1 LFQSIIKND
10 FQMKGIFK
18 TMMTA
23 LLIIQATCVLN
34 AQDSRNFWREVSSI
48 PVSGERLTVP
58 SSYRALNLDLNL
70 LQQYLNTAKPEPSQ
84 TSNLTNGLMLE
95 VPMPD
100 GSFERFSIF
109 QYNIMHPDLA
119 AKFPQIKTY
128 TGKGINDVTS
138 TIKLDVTQFGFHAMI
153 RSSKGDVYIDPYN
166 QKTVNYY
173 MSYERK
179 NLIRQNS
186 FECSLADETA
196 MEIQNTVSNTVQRTN
211 GTQLR
216 TYRLALACTGE
227 YAAFYGG
234 TVSGAMAGM
243 ATTMNRVNGVYESEL
258 SIRMVMVAN
267 NNLIVYTNSSTD
279 PFTNNNGSTLLSQ
292 NQTTCDNIIGSSNY
306 DIGHVFST
314 GGGGVAYL
322 GCVCSSSNKAKGV
335 TGNSAPSGD
344 GFDIDYVAHEMGHQF
359 GGDHTFNSTT
369 GSCNGN
375 RSSTAAYEPGSGI
388 TIQAYAGI
396 CGSDNLAPHSIA
408 YFHGYS
414 LDQMI
419 TFSNTGGG
427 NSCPVTTSTGNTAP
441 VVTNMGNN
449 CSIPISTPFVLT
461 GAATDANGDALTY
474 SWEER
479 DLGSAGAWN
488 VQSTTAPMFRPF
500 PPTTSP
506 SRTFPQMSDVV
517 NNTTT
522 VGELL
527 PNQARTLKFRLTA
540 RDSRTGGGGIMHPDT
555 NLIVTVVNAGGAFAV
570 TAPNTAVTWAG
581 NSTQTVTW
589 NVSGTT
595 GSGINTANV
604 KISLSTDGG
613 YTYPTVLLAT
623 TPNDGSQTITVPN
636 ISTTTARVKVEAV
649 GNIFFDISNTNFT
662 ITTSTGLTT
671 ITTSPV
677 SPLSFCKGTLLNVSY
692 TVDAAANAGNIF
704 TAQLSNSSGS
714 FASPVNIGTLTS
726 TTAGTINCQIPVGT
740 ATGTGYRI
748 RVISSNP
755 SVIGSIN
762 NSNLTVSSDPTPTIS
777 GATTFCSGSS
787 TTLSAGAGYSAY
799 LWSTGATTQG
809 INVNTT
815 GTFTVTVTNS
825 SGCTGS
831 ATAATTANANPT
843 PSISGNTTFCQGS
856 STTLSAGS
864 GYSAYLWSNGATTSS
879 INVSTA
885 GTFTVTVTN
894 ASGCTGSTSATTTVN
909 SNPTPSISGATSFC
923 LGSSTTLSAGVGFS
937 AYLWSN
943 GATTSSINVS
953 TAGIF
958 TVTVTNA
965 SGCTGSTS
973 ATTTVNPLPVA
984 TITPSGNIS
993 TCNSSQLL
1001 NAGTGIGFNFQWR
1014 LNSNNILG
1022 ATADNYTATV
1032 SGNYDVVVTLAGCS
1046 ATSSQSIL
1054 TLGTGSPQ
1062 ITANGSTNI
1071 CAGSN
1076 VQLSAPA
1083 GASSYQWYRNNVALG
1098 TSVNQN
1104 YYASSAGQYYCKVT
1118 GTCSGNSNVI
1128 VVSVINNPTPTIS
1141 SSTSLSFC
1149 VPGYV
1154 TLTANTF
1161 AGVNYQWQFNSVDIP
1176 GATSQIYNA
1185 TQAGGYRV
1193 IETANGCVKSKS
1205 ISVQKATSVTAQI
1218 NTNDQT
1224 TLCSPTGTVNMALV
1238 NPIPGYS
1245 YQWQKN
1251 GVDISN
1257 ATGTTYAATS
1267 SGSYSCKV
1275 SASCGTTISNAI
1287 PVSIGSFSA
1296 SVLPAGTVTICTG
1309 ASVVLSASTG
1319 TGFTYQWKNNGVDIN
1334 GATSPTLTVNTAGSY
1349 SVYMTSPCGNA
1360 TSNVVTVN
1368 SATVSAVISP
1378 SGTATICAGQ
1388 VFHLSV
1394 TSNPIYTY
1402 QWYRNNVAIN
1412 GAVNPS
1418 CNVTSAGTYYA
1429 IASLNGI
1436 CPVTTANLVLTVIN
1450 NPTPTITASGPTTI
1464 CNGQNVVLSTNS
1476 WPGVVYQW
1484 TKNSVDITG
1493 ETGASY
1499 TANTAGGYRVRQT
1512 GNGCSKL
1519 SPLVQ
1524 VKVNPCRTAGES
1536 NVFETESTLSVFP
1549 NPVFQE
1555 ATIIISSDLTV
1566 DNGSI
1571 LIYDVLGN
1579 CVLKEEHL
1587 QSNALDF
1594 RNENLK
1600 PGIYFVYFTNG
1611 DGYKMTSKFIVQ

>member
-1 LFQSIIKND
+1 
-10 FQMKGIFK
+10 MKGIFK

-23 LLIIQATCVLN
+23 LFIIQATYFLN
-34 AQDSRNFWREVSSI
+34 AQDSKIFWREVSTI

-70 LQQYLNTAKPEPSQ
+70 LQQYLNTAKAEPSQ
-84 TSNLTNGLMLE
+84 TANLKNGLMLE
-95 VPMPD
+95 LPMPD

-109 QYNIMHPDLA
+109 QYNVMHPDLA

-128 TGKGINDVTS
+128 TGQGIDDVTA

-166 QKTVNYY
+166 QNTVNYY

-186 FECSLADETA
+186 FECLLADETA
-196 MEIQNTVSNTVQRTN
+196 MEIQNANGNTVQRTN

-243 ATTMNRVNGVYESEL
+243 VTTMNRVNGVYESEL

-267 NNLIVYTNSSTD
+267 NNLIVYTNSSSD
-279 PFTNNNGSTLLSQ
+279 PYTNNNGSTMLSQ

-335 TGNSAPSGD
+335 TGNGAPSGD

-359 GGDHTFNSTT
+359 GGDHTFNSST
-369 GSCNGN
+369 GSCSGN

-396 CGSDNLAPHSIA
+396 CGSDDLAPHSIA

-441 VVTNMGNN
+441 VVTNMGYN

-479 DLGSAGAWN
+479 DLGPAGAWN

-540 RDSRTGGGGIMHPDT
+540 RDSRTGGGGIMHPDS

-613 YTYPTVLLAT
+613 YTYPTVLLSS

-636 ISTTTARVKVEAV
+636 ISTTTARIKVEAV

-677 SPLSFCKGTLLNVSY
+677 SPLSFCKGASLNVSY
-692 TVDAAANAGNIF
+692 TVDAAANAGNVF

-714 FASPVNIGTLTS
+714 FASPVNIGTLTA
-726 TTAGTINCQIPVGT
+726 TTAGTITCQIPLGT
-740 ATGTGYRI
+740 ATGAGYRV

-755 SVIGSIN
+755 SVIGSNN
-762 NSNLTVSSDPTPTIS
+762 NSNITVNSNPTPSIS

-787 TTLSAGAGYSAY
+787 TTL
-799 LWSTGATTQG
+799 
-809 INVNTT
+809 N
-815 GTFTVTVTNS
+815 
-825 SGCTGS
+825 
-831 ATAATTANANPT
+831 
-843 PSISGNTTFCQGS
+843 
-856 STTLSAGS
+856 AGS
-864 GYSAYLWSNGATTSS
+864 GYSTYLWSTGATTSS

-885 GTFTVTVTN
+885 GAFTVTVTN
-894 ASGCTGSTSATTTVN
+894 ANGCTGSTSATTTVN
-909 SNPTPSISGATSFC
+909 S
-923 LGSSTTLSAGVGFS
+923 
-937 AYLWSN
+937 
-943 GATTSSINVS
+943 
-953 TAGIF
+953 
-958 TVTVTNA
+958 
-965 SGCTGSTS
+965 
-973 ATTTVNPLPVA
+973 LPVA
-984 TITPSGNIS
+984 AITPSGNVT

-1001 NAGTGIGFNFQWR
+1001 NAATGVGFSYQWR
-1014 LNSNNILG
+1014 LNSNNISG
-1022 ATADNYTATV
+1022 ATADNYTASI
-1032 SGNYDVVVTLAGCS
+1032 SGNYDVVVTLSGCS
-1046 ATSSQSIL
+1046 ATSSPTVL

-1071 CAGSN
+1071 CAGAN
-1076 VQLSAPA
+1076 VALSAPV

-1098 TSVNQN
+1098 TAVNQN

-1118 GTCSGNSNVI
+1118 GACSGNSNVI
-1128 VVSVINNPTPTIS
+1128 VISVNNNPAPTIS
-1141 SSTSLSFC
+1141 SSTALSFC
-1149 VPGYV
+1149 APGYV

-1161 AGVNYQWQFNSVDIP
+1161 TGVNYQWQFNSVDIP
-1176 GATSQIYNA
+1176 GATSQSYNA

-1193 IETANGCVKSKS
+1193 IQTANGCSKSKTV
-1205 ISVQKATSVTAQI
+1205 SVKNATSVTAQI
-1218 NTNDQT
+1218 HTNDQT
-1224 TLCSPTGTVNMALV
+1224 TLCSPTGTVNMELV

-1251 GVDISN
+1251 GTDIINETSS
-1257 ATGTTYAATS
+1257 TYAATS
-1267 SGSYSCKV
+1267 SGSYTCKV

-1319 TGFTYQWKNNGVDIN
+1319 TGFTYQWKNNGVNIN
-1334 GATSPTLTVNTAGSY
+1334 GETSPTLTVNTAGSY

-1394 TSNPIYTY
+1394 TSNPVYTY
-1402 QWYRNNVAIN
+1402 QWYRNNVALN
-1412 GAVNPS
+1412 GAVNSS

-1429 IASLNGI
+1429 IVSLNGI
-1436 CPVTTANLVLTVIN
+1436 CPVTTSNLVLTVIN

-1464 CNGQNVVLSTNS
+1464 CTGQDVVLSTNS

-1484 TKNSVDITG
+1484 TKNSIDIVG
-1493 ETGASY
+1493 ETGTSY
-1499 TANTAGGYRVRQT
+1499 SANTTGGYRVRQT

-1524 VKVNPCRTAGES
+1524 VKVNPCRIAGEPD
-1536 NVFETESTLSVFP
+1536 VFETEYALTVFP
-1549 NPVFQE
+1549 NPVLQD
-1555 ATIIISSDLTV
+1555 ATITISSDLTV
-1566 DNGSI
+1566 DNGNL

-1579 CVLKEEHL
+1579 CVQRIEHL
-1587 QSNALDF
+1587 QSNSLDF
-1594 RNENLK
+1594 NKENLK

-1611 DGYKMTSKFIVQ
+1611 DGFKLTSKFIIQ

>member
-1 LFQSIIKND
+1 
-10 FQMKGIFK
+10 MKGIFK

-23 LLIIQATCVLN
+23 LFIIQATYFLN
-34 AQDSRNFWREVSSI
+34 AQDSKIFWREVSTI

-70 LQQYLNTAKPEPSQ
+70 LQQYLNTAKAEPSQ
-84 TSNLTNGLMLE
+84 TANLKNGLMLE
-95 VPMPD
+95 LPMPD

-109 QYNIMHPDLA
+109 QYNVMHPDLA

-128 TGKGINDVTS
+128 TGQGIDDVTA

-166 QKTVNYY
+166 QNTVNYY

-186 FECSLADETA
+186 FECLLADETA
-196 MEIQNTVSNTVQRTN
+196 MEIQNANGNTVQRTN

-243 ATTMNRVNGVYESEL
+243 VTTMNRVNGVYESEL

-267 NNLIVYTNSSTD
+267 NNLIVYTNSSSD
-279 PFTNNNGSTLLSQ
+279 PYTNNNGSTMLSQ

-335 TGNSAPSGD
+335 TGNGAPSGD

-359 GGDHTFNSTT
+359 GGDHTFNSST
-369 GSCNGN
+369 GSCSGN

-396 CGSDNLAPHSIA
+396 CGSDDLAPHSIA

-441 VVTNMGNN
+441 VVTNMGYN

-479 DLGSAGAWN
+479 DLGPAGAWN

-540 RDSRTGGGGIMHPDT
+540 RDSRTGGGGIMHPDS

-613 YTYPTVLLAT
+613 YTYPTVLLSS

-636 ISTTTARVKVEAV
+636 ISTTTARIKVEAV

-677 SPLSFCKGTLLNVSY
+677 SPLSFCKGASLNVSY
-692 TVDAAANAGNIF
+692 TVDAAANAGNVF

-714 FASPVNIGTLTS
+714 FASPVNIGTLTA
-726 TTAGTINCQIPVGT
+726 TTAGTITCQIPLGT
-740 ATGTGYRI
+740 ATGAGYRV

-755 SVIGSIN
+755 SVIGSNN
-762 NSNLTVSSDPTPTIS
+762 NSNITV
-777 GATTFCSGSS
+777 
-787 TTLSAGAGYSAY
+787 
-799 LWSTGATTQG
+799 
-809 INVNTT
+809 
-815 GTFTVTVTNS
+815 NS
-825 SGCTGS
+825 
-831 ATAATTANANPT
+831 NPT
-843 PSISGNTTFCQGS
+843 PSISGTTTFCLGS
-856 STTLSAGS
+856 STILNAGS
-864 GYSAYLWSNGATTSS
+864 GYSTYLWSTGATTSS

-894 ASGCTGSTSATTTVN
+894 ANGCTGSTSATTTVN
-909 SNPTPSISGATSFC
+909 S
-923 LGSSTTLSAGVGFS
+923 
-937 AYLWSN
+937 
-943 GATTSSINVS
+943 
-953 TAGIF
+953 
-958 TVTVTNA
+958 
-965 SGCTGSTS
+965 
-973 ATTTVNPLPVA
+973 LPVA
-984 TITPSGNIS
+984 AITPSGNVT

-1001 NAGTGIGFNFQWR
+1001 NAATGVGFSYQWR
-1014 LNSNNILG
+1014 LNSNNISG
-1022 ATADNYTATV
+1022 ATADNYTASI
-1032 SGNYDVVVTLAGCS
+1032 SGNYDVVVTLSGCS
-1046 ATSSQSIL
+1046 ATSSPTVL

-1071 CAGSN
+1071 CAGAN
-1076 VQLSAPA
+1076 VALSAPV

-1098 TSVNQN
+1098 TAVNQN

-1118 GTCSGNSNVI
+1118 GACSGNSNVI
-1128 VVSVINNPTPTIS
+1128 VISVNNNPAPTIS
-1141 SSTSLSFC
+1141 SSTALSFC
-1149 VPGYV
+1149 APGYV

-1161 AGVNYQWQFNSVDIP
+1161 TGVNYQWQFNSVDIP
-1176 GATSQIYNA
+1176 GATSQSYNA

-1193 IETANGCVKSKS
+1193 IQTANGCSKSKTV
-1205 ISVQKATSVTAQI
+1205 SVKNATSVTAQI
-1218 NTNDQT
+1218 HTNDQT
-1224 TLCSPTGTVNMALV
+1224 TLCSPTGTVNMELV

-1251 GVDISN
+1251 GTDIINETSS
-1257 ATGTTYAATS
+1257 TYAATS
-1267 SGSYSCKV
+1267 SGSYTCKV

-1319 TGFTYQWKNNGVDIN
+1319 TGFTYQWKNNGVNIN
-1334 GATSPTLTVNTAGSY
+1334 GETSPTLTVNTAGSY

-1394 TSNPIYTY
+1394 TSNPVYTY
-1402 QWYRNNVAIN
+1402 QWYRNNVALN
-1412 GAVNPS
+1412 GAVNSS

-1429 IASLNGI
+1429 IVSLNGI
-1436 CPVTTANLVLTVIN
+1436 CPVTTSNLVLTVIN

-1464 CNGQNVVLSTNS
+1464 CTGQDVVLSTNS

-1484 TKNSVDITG
+1484 TKNSIDIVG
-1493 ETGASY
+1493 ETGTSY
-1499 TANTAGGYRVRQT
+1499 SANTTGGYRVRQT

-1524 VKVNPCRTAGES
+1524 VKVNPCRIAGEPD
-1536 NVFETESTLSVFP
+1536 VFETEYALTVFP
-1549 NPVFQE
+1549 NPVLQD
-1555 ATIIISSDLTV
+1555 ATITISSDLTV
-1566 DNGSI
+1566 DNGNL

-1579 CVLKEEHL
+1579 CVQRIEHL
-1587 QSNALDF
+1587 QSNSLDF
-1594 RNENLK
+1594 NKENLK

-1611 DGYKMTSKFIVQ
+1611 DGFKLTSKFIIQ

>member
-1 LFQSIIKND
+1 
-10 FQMKGIFK
+10 MKGIFK

-23 LLIIQATCVLN
+23 LLIIQATYVLN

-166 QKTVNYY
+166 QNTVNYY

-179 NLIRQNS
+179 NLVRQNS

-211 GTQLR
+211 GTLLR

-258 SIRMVMVAN
+258 SIRMIMVAN

-279 PFTNNNGSTLLSQ
+279 PFTNNNGSTMLSQ
-292 NQTTCDNIIGSSNY
+292 NQTTCDNVIGSSNY

-740 ATGTGYRI
+740 AAGAGYRI

-755 SVIGSIN
+755 SVIGSNN
-762 NSNLTVSSDPTPTIS
+762 NSNLTVSTD
-777 GATTFCSGSS
+777 
-787 TTLSAGAGYSAY
+787 
-799 LWSTGATTQG
+799 
-809 INVNTT
+809 
-815 GTFTVTVTNS
+815 
-825 SGCTGS
+825 
-831 ATAATTANANPT
+831 PT
-843 PSISGNTTFCQGS
+843 PSISGATSFCVGS
-856 STTLSAGS
+856 STTLNAGS

-894 ASGCTGSTSATTTVN
+894 ASGCTGSTSATT
-909 SNPTPSISGATSFC
+909 S
-923 LGSSTTLSAGVGFS
+923 
-937 AYLWSN
+937 
-943 GATTSSINVS
+943 
-953 TAGIF
+953 
-958 TVTVTNA
+958 
-965 SGCTGSTS
+965 
-973 ATTTVNPLPVA
+973 VNPLPVA

-1001 NAGTGIGFNFQWR
+1001 NAGTGIGFSFQWR

-1062 ITANGSTNI
+1062 IAANGSTNI
-1071 CAGSN
+1071 CSGTN

-1098 TSVNQN
+1098 ASVNQN

-1176 GATSQIYNA
+1176 GATSQTYNA

-1193 IETANGCVKSKS
+1193 IETANGCVKSKT
-1205 ISVQKATSVTAQI
+1205 ISVKKATGVTAQI

-1429 IASLNGI
+1429 IVSLNGI

-1450 NPTPTITASGPTTI
+1450 NPTPAITASGPTTI

-1587 QSNALDF
+1587 QSNALEF

>member
-1 LFQSIIKND
+1 
-10 FQMKGIFK
+10 MKGIFK

-23 LLIIQATCVLN
+23 LLIIQATYVLN

-166 QKTVNYY
+166 QNTVNYY

-179 NLIRQNS
+179 NLVRQNS

-211 GTQLR
+211 GTLLR

-258 SIRMVMVAN
+258 SIRMIMVAN

-279 PFTNNNGSTLLSQ
+279 PFTNNNGSTMLSQ
-292 NQTTCDNIIGSSNY
+292 NQTTCDNVIGSSNY

-740 ATGTGYRI
+740 AAGTGYRI

-755 SVIGSIN
+755 SVIGSNN
-762 NSNLTVSSDPTPTIS
+762 NSNLTVSTD
-777 GATTFCSGSS
+777 
-787 TTLSAGAGYSAY
+787 
-799 LWSTGATTQG
+799 
-809 INVNTT
+809 
-815 GTFTVTVTNS
+815 
-825 SGCTGS
+825 
-831 ATAATTANANPT
+831 PT
-843 PSISGNTTFCQGS
+843 PSISGATSFCVGS
-856 STTLSAGS
+856 STTLNAGS

-894 ASGCTGSTSATTTVN
+894 ASGCTGSTSATT
-909 SNPTPSISGATSFC
+909 S
-923 LGSSTTLSAGVGFS
+923 
-937 AYLWSN
+937 
-943 GATTSSINVS
+943 
-953 TAGIF
+953 
-958 TVTVTNA
+958 
-965 SGCTGSTS
+965 
-973 ATTTVNPLPVA
+973 VNPLPVA

-1001 NAGTGIGFNFQWR
+1001 NAGTGIGFSFQWR

-1062 ITANGSTNI
+1062 IAANGSTNI
-1071 CAGSN
+1071 CSGTN

-1098 TSVNQN
+1098 ASVNQN

-1176 GATSQIYNA
+1176 GATSQTYNA

-1193 IETANGCVKSKS
+1193 IETANGCVKSKT
-1205 ISVQKATSVTAQI
+1205 ISVKKATGVTAQI

-1429 IASLNGI
+1429 IVSLNGI

-1450 NPTPTITASGPTTI
+1450 NPTPAITASGPTTI

-1587 QSNALDF
+1587 QSNALEF

>member
-1 LFQSIIKND
+1 
-10 FQMKGIFK
+10 MKGIFK

-23 LLIIQATCVLN
+23 LLIIQATYVLN

-166 QKTVNYY
+166 QNTVNYY

-179 NLIRQNS
+179 NLVRQNS

-211 GTQLR
+211 GTLLR

-258 SIRMVMVAN
+258 SIRMIMVAN

-279 PFTNNNGSTLLSQ
+279 PFTNNNGSTMLSQ
-292 NQTTCDNIIGSSNY
+292 NQTTCDNVIGSSNY

-740 ATGTGYRI
+740 AAGAGYRI

-755 SVIGSIN
+755 SVIGSNN
-762 NSNLTVSSDPTPTIS
+762 NSNLTVSTD
-777 GATTFCSGSS
+777 
-787 TTLSAGAGYSAY
+787 
-799 LWSTGATTQG
+799 
-809 INVNTT
+809 
-815 GTFTVTVTNS
+815 
-825 SGCTGS
+825 
-831 ATAATTANANPT
+831 PT
-843 PSISGNTTFCQGS
+843 PSISGATSFCVGS
-856 STTLSAGS
+856 STTLNAGS

-909 SNPTPSISGATSFC
+909 SNPIPSISGATSFC
-923 LGSSTTLSAGVGFS
+923 LGSSTTLNAGAGFS

-953 TAGIF
+953 TAGTF

-973 ATTTVNPLPVA
+973 ATTSVNPLPVA
-984 TITPSGNIS
+984 TITPSGNIT

-1001 NAGTGIGFNFQWR
+1001 NAGTGIGFSFQWR

-1062 ITANGSTNI
+1062 IAANGSTNI
-1071 CAGSN
+1071 CSGTN

-1128 VVSVINNPTPTIS
+1128 VVSVINNPTPSIS

-1176 GATSQIYNA
+1176 GATLQTYNA

-1193 IETANGCVKSKS
+1193 IETANGCVKSKT
-1205 ISVQKATSVTAQI
+1205 ISVKKATGVTAQI

-1429 IASLNGI
+1429 IVSLNGI

-1450 NPTPTITASGPTTI
+1450 NPTPAITASGPTTI

-1587 QSNALDF
+1587 QSNALEF

>member
-1 LFQSIIKND
+1 
-10 FQMKGIFK
+10 MKGIFK

-23 LLIIQATCVLN
+23 LFIIQATYVLN
-34 AQDSRNFWREVSSI
+34 AQDSKIFWREVSTI

-70 LQQYLNTAKPEPSQ
+70 LQQYLNTAKAEPSQ
-84 TSNLTNGLMLE
+84 TANLKNGLMLE
-95 VPMPD
+95 IPMPD

-109 QYNIMHPDLA
+109 QYNVMHPDLA

-128 TGKGINDVTS
+128 TGQGIDDVTA

-166 QKTVNYY
+166 QNTVNYY

-186 FECSLADETA
+186 FECSLADKTA
-196 MEIQNTVSNTVQRTN
+196 MEIQNANGNTVQRTN

-216 TYRLALACTGE
+216 TYRLALSCTGE

-279 PFTNNNGSTLLSQ
+279 PFTNNNGSTMLGQ

-335 TGNSAPSGD
+335 TGSGSPSGD

-369 GSCNGN
+369 GSCSGN

-441 VVTNMGNN
+441 VVTNMGYN
-449 CSIPISTPFVLT
+449 CTIPISTPFVLT

-479 DLGSAGAWN
+479 DLGPAGAWN

-527 PNQARTLKFRLTA
+527 SNQARTLKFRLTA
-540 RDSRTGGGGIMHPDT
+540 RDSRTGGGGIMHPDS
-555 NLIVTVVNAGGAFAV
+555 NVIVTVVNAGGAFAV

-613 YTYPTVLLAT
+613 YTYPTVLLAS

-636 ISTTTARVKVEAV
+636 ISTTTARMKVEAV

-677 SPLSFCKGTLLNVSY
+677 SPLSFCKGASLNVPY
-692 TVDAAANAGNIF
+692 TVDAAANAGNVF
-704 TAQLSNSSGS
+704 TAQLSNASGS

-726 TTAGTINCQIPVGT
+726 TSAGTITCQIPLGT
-740 ATGTGYRI
+740 ATGAAFRI

-755 SVIGSIN
+755 SVIGSDN
-762 NSNLTVSSDPTPTIS
+762 NSNITVNGSPTPSIS
-777 GATTFCSGSS
+777 GTTSFCSGSS
-787 TTLSAGAGYSAY
+787 TTL
-799 LWSTGATTQG
+799 
-809 INVNTT
+809 N
-815 GTFTVTVTNS
+815 
-825 SGCTGS
+825 
-831 ATAATTANANPT
+831 
-843 PSISGNTTFCQGS
+843 
-856 STTLSAGS
+856 AGS
-864 GYSAYLWSNGATTSS
+864 GYSTYLWSTGATTSS

-885 GTFTVTVTN
+885 GTFAVTVTN
-894 ASGCTGSTSATTTVN
+894 ASGC
-909 SNPTPSISGATSFC
+909 I
-923 LGSSTTLSAGVGFS
+923 
-937 AYLWSN
+937 
-943 GATTSSINVS
+943 
-953 TAGIF
+953 
-958 TVTVTNA
+958 
-965 SGCTGSTS
+965 GSTS

-984 TITPSGNIS
+984 SITPSGNVT
-993 TCNSSQLL
+993 TCNASQLL
-1001 NAGTGIGFNFQWR
+1001 NAATGVGYNFQWR
-1014 LNSNNILG
+1014 LNSNNISG

-1032 SGNYDVVVTLAGCS
+1032 SGIYDVVVTLTGCS
-1046 ATSSQSIL
+1046 ATSSQTIL
-1054 TLGTGSPQ
+1054 TLGTGLPQ

-1071 CAGSN
+1071 CAGAN
-1076 VQLSAPA
+1076 VMLSAPA

-1104 YYASSAGQYYCKVT
+1104 YNASSAGQYYCKVT

-1128 VVSVINNPTPTIS
+1128 VISVINNPTPTIS
-1141 SSTSLSFC
+1141 SSTALSFC
-1149 VPGYV
+1149 APGYV
-1154 TLTANTF
+1154 ALTANTF
-1161 AGVNYQWQFNSVDIP
+1161 TGVNYQWQFNSVDIP
-1176 GATSQIYNA
+1176 GATAQTYNA

-1193 IETANGCVKSKS
+1193 IQTANGCSKSKTV
-1205 ISVQKATSVTAQI
+1205 SVQKANSVIAQI

-1224 TLCSPTGTVNMALV
+1224 TLCSPVGTVNMELV

-1251 GVDISN
+1251 GVDIS
-1257 ATGTTYAATS
+1257 GSISTTYAATS
-1267 SGSYSCKV
+1267 SGSYTCKV

-1334 GATSPTLTVNTAGSY
+1334 GETSPTLTVNTAGSY

-1378 SGTATICAGQ
+1378 SGIATICAGQ
-1388 VFHLSV
+1388 IFQMSV
-1394 TSNPIYTY
+1394 TSNPVYTY
-1402 QWYRNNVAIN
+1402 QWYRNNVAMS
-1412 GAVNPS
+1412 GAVNS
-1418 CNVTSAGTYYA
+1418 TYNVTSAGTYYA
-1429 IASLNGI
+1429 IVSLNGI
-1436 CPVTTANLVLTVIN
+1436 CPVTTSNLVLTVIN
-1450 NPTPTITASGPTTI
+1450 NPTPAISASGPTTI
-1464 CNGQNVVLSTNS
+1464 CTGQDVTLNTNT

-1484 TKNSVDITG
+1484 TKNSIDITG
-1493 ETGASY
+1493 ATSASY
-1499 TANTAGGYRVRQT
+1499 TANTAGGYRVRQS

-1519 SPLVQ
+1519 SPSIQ
-1524 VKVNPCRTAGES
+1524 VYVNPCRIAGER
-1536 NVFETESTLSVFP
+1536 NLFETESTLTVFP
-1549 NPVFQE
+1549 NPVLQD
-1555 ATIIISSDLTV
+1555 ATITISSDLTV
-1566 DNGSI
+1566 DNGRL

-1579 CVLKEEHL
+1579 CVQRAEQL
-1587 QSNALDF
+1587 QSNSFDF
-1594 RNENLK
+1594 NKENLK
-1600 PGIYFVYFTNG
+1600 PGIYFVDFTNG
-1611 DGYKMTSKFIVQ
+1611 DGFKLTSKFIVQ

>member
-1 LFQSIIKND
+1 
-10 FQMKGIFK
+10 MKGIFK

-23 LLIIQATCVLN
+23 LFIIQATYFLN
-34 AQDSRNFWREVSSI
+34 AQDSKIFWREVSTI

-70 LQQYLNTAKPEPSQ
+70 LQQYLNTAKAEPSQ
-84 TSNLTNGLMLE
+84 TANLKNGLMLE
-95 VPMPD
+95 LPMPD

-109 QYNIMHPDLA
+109 QYNVMHPDLA

-128 TGKGINDVTS
+128 TGQGIDDVTA

-166 QKTVNYY
+166 QNTVNYY

-186 FECSLADETA
+186 FECLLADETA
-196 MEIQNTVSNTVQRTN
+196 MEIQNANGNTVQRTN

-243 ATTMNRVNGVYESEL
+243 VTTMNRVNGVYESEL

-267 NNLIVYTNSSTD
+267 NNLIVYTNSSSD
-279 PFTNNNGSTLLSQ
+279 PYTNNNGSTMLSQ

-335 TGNSAPSGD
+335 TGNGAPSGD

-359 GGDHTFNSTT
+359 GGDHTFNSST
-369 GSCNGN
+369 GSCSGN

-396 CGSDNLAPHSIA
+396 CGSDDLAPHSIA

-441 VVTNMGNN
+441 VVTNMGYN

-479 DLGSAGAWN
+479 DLGPAGAWN

-540 RDSRTGGGGIMHPDT
+540 RDSRTGGGGIMHPDS

-613 YTYPTVLLAT
+613 YTYPTVLLSS

-677 SPLSFCKGTLLNVSY
+677 SPLSFCKGASLNVSY
-692 TVDAAANAGNIF
+692 TVDAAANAGNVF

-714 FASPVNIGTLTS
+714 FASPVNIGTLTA
-726 TTAGTINCQIPVGT
+726 TTAGTITCQIPLGT
-740 ATGTGYRI
+740 ATGAGYRV

-755 SVIGSIN
+755 SVIGSNN
-762 NSNLTVSSDPTPTIS
+762 NSNITVNSNPTPSIS

-787 TTLSAGAGYSAY
+787 TIL
-799 LWSTGATTQG
+799 
-809 INVNTT
+809 N
-815 GTFTVTVTNS
+815 
-825 SGCTGS
+825 
-831 ATAATTANANPT
+831 
-843 PSISGNTTFCQGS
+843 
-856 STTLSAGS
+856 AGS
-864 GYSAYLWSNGATTSS
+864 GYSTYLWSTGATTSS

-894 ASGCTGSTSATTTVN
+894 ANGCTGSTSATTTVN
-909 SNPTPSISGATSFC
+909 S
-923 LGSSTTLSAGVGFS
+923 
-937 AYLWSN
+937 
-943 GATTSSINVS
+943 
-953 TAGIF
+953 
-958 TVTVTNA
+958 
-965 SGCTGSTS
+965 
-973 ATTTVNPLPVA
+973 LPVA
-984 TITPSGNIS
+984 AITPSGNVT

-1001 NAGTGIGFNFQWR
+1001 NAATGVGFSYQWR
-1014 LNSNNILG
+1014 LNSNNISG
-1022 ATADNYTATV
+1022 ATADNYTASI
-1032 SGNYDVVVTLAGCS
+1032 SGNYDVVVTLSGCS
-1046 ATSSQSIL
+1046 ATSSPTVL

-1071 CAGSN
+1071 CAGAN
-1076 VQLSAPA
+1076 VALSAPV

-1098 TSVNQN
+1098 TAVNQN

-1118 GTCSGNSNVI
+1118 GACSGNSNVI
-1128 VVSVINNPTPTIS
+1128 VISVNNNPAPTIS
-1141 SSTSLSFC
+1141 SSTALSFC
-1149 VPGYV
+1149 APGYV

-1161 AGVNYQWQFNSVDIP
+1161 TGVNYQWQFNSVDIP
-1176 GATSQIYNA
+1176 GATSQSYNA

-1193 IETANGCVKSKS
+1193 IQTANGCSKSKTV
-1205 ISVQKATSVTAQI
+1205 SVKNATSVTAQI
-1218 NTNDQT
+1218 HTNDQT
-1224 TLCSPTGTVNMALV
+1224 TLCSPTGTVNMELV

-1251 GVDISN
+1251 GTDIINETSS
-1257 ATGTTYAATS
+1257 TYAATS
-1267 SGSYSCKV
+1267 SGSYTCKV

-1319 TGFTYQWKNNGVDIN
+1319 TGFTYQWKNNGVNIN
-1334 GATSPTLTVNTAGSY
+1334 GETSPTLTVNTAGSY

-1394 TSNPIYTY
+1394 TSNPVYTY
-1402 QWYRNNVAIN
+1402 QWYRNNVALN
-1412 GAVNPS
+1412 GAVNSS

-1429 IASLNGI
+1429 IVSLNGI
-1436 CPVTTANLVLTVIN
+1436 CPVTTSNLVLTVIN

-1464 CNGQNVVLSTNS
+1464 CTGQDVVLSTNS

-1484 TKNSVDITG
+1484 TKNSIDIVG
-1493 ETGASY
+1493 ETGTSY
-1499 TANTAGGYRVRQT
+1499 SANTTGGYRVRQT

-1524 VKVNPCRTAGES
+1524 VKVNPCRIAGEPD
-1536 NVFETESTLSVFP
+1536 VFETEYALTVFP
-1549 NPVFQE
+1549 NPVLQD
-1555 ATIIISSDLTV
+1555 ATITISSDLTV
-1566 DNGSI
+1566 DNGNL

-1579 CVLKEEHL
+1579 CVQRIEHL
-1587 QSNALDF
+1587 QSNSLDF
-1594 RNENLK
+1594 NKENLK

-1611 DGYKMTSKFIVQ
+1611 DGFKLTSKFIIQ

>member
-1 LFQSIIKND
+1 
-10 FQMKGIFK
+10 MKGIFK

-23 LLIIQATCVLN
+23 LFIIQATYVLN
-34 AQDSRNFWREVSSI
+34 AQDSKIFWREVSTI

-70 LQQYLNTAKPEPSQ
+70 LQQYLNTAKAEPSQ
-84 TSNLTNGLMLE
+84 TANLKNGLMLE
-95 VPMPD
+95 IPMPD

-109 QYNIMHPDLA
+109 QYNVMHPDLA

-128 TGKGINDVTS
+128 TGQGIDDVTA

-166 QKTVNYY
+166 QNTVNYY

-186 FECSLADETA
+186 FECSLADKTA
-196 MEIQNTVSNTVQRTN
+196 MEIQNANGNTVQRTN

-216 TYRLALACTGE
+216 TYRLALSCTGE

-279 PFTNNNGSTLLSQ
+279 PFTNNNGSTMLGQ

-335 TGNSAPSGD
+335 TGSGSPSGD

-369 GSCNGN
+369 GSCSGN

-441 VVTNMGNN
+441 VVTNMGYN
-449 CSIPISTPFVLT
+449 CTIPISTPFVLT

-479 DLGSAGAWN
+479 DLGPAGAWN

-527 PNQARTLKFRLTA
+527 SNQARTLKFRLTA
-540 RDSRTGGGGIMHPDT
+540 RDSRTGGGGIMHPDS
-555 NLIVTVVNAGGAFAV
+555 NVIVTVVNAGGAFAV

-613 YTYPTVLLAT
+613 YTYPTVLLAS

-636 ISTTTARVKVEAV
+636 ISTTTARMKVEAV

-677 SPLSFCKGTLLNVSY
+677 SPLSFCKGASLNVPY
-692 TVDAAANAGNIF
+692 TVDAAANAGNVF
-704 TAQLSNSSGS
+704 TAQLSNASGS

-726 TTAGTINCQIPVGT
+726 TSAGTITCQIPLGT
-740 ATGTGYRI
+740 ATGAAFRI

-755 SVIGSIN
+755 SVIGSDN
-762 NSNLTVSSDPTPTIS
+762 NSNITVNGSPTPSIS
-777 GATTFCSGSS
+777 GTTSFCSGSS
-787 TTLSAGAGYSAY
+787 TTL
-799 LWSTGATTQG
+799 
-809 INVNTT
+809 N
-815 GTFTVTVTNS
+815 
-825 SGCTGS
+825 
-831 ATAATTANANPT
+831 
-843 PSISGNTTFCQGS
+843 
-856 STTLSAGS
+856 AGS
-864 GYSAYLWSNGATTSS
+864 GYSTYLWSTGATTSS

-909 SNPTPSISGATSFC
+909 
-923 LGSSTTLSAGVGFS
+923 
-937 AYLWSN
+937 
-943 GATTSSINVS
+943 
-953 TAGIF
+953 
-958 TVTVTNA
+958 
-965 SGCTGSTS
+965 
-973 ATTTVNPLPVA
+973 PLPVA
-984 TITPSGNIS
+984 SITPSGNVT
-993 TCNSSQLL
+993 TCNASQLL
-1001 NAGTGIGFNFQWR
+1001 NAATGVGYNFQWR
-1014 LNSNNILG
+1014 LNSNNISG

-1032 SGNYDVVVTLAGCS
+1032 SGIYDVVVTLTGCS
-1046 ATSSQSIL
+1046 ATSSQTIL
-1054 TLGTGSPQ
+1054 TLGTGLPQ

-1071 CAGSN
+1071 CAGAN
-1076 VQLSAPA
+1076 VMLSAPA

-1104 YYASSAGQYYCKVT
+1104 YNASSAGQYYCKVT

-1128 VVSVINNPTPTIS
+1128 VISVINNPTPTIS
-1141 SSTSLSFC
+1141 SSTALSFC
-1149 VPGYV
+1149 APGYV
-1154 TLTANTF
+1154 ALTANTF
-1161 AGVNYQWQFNSVDIP
+1161 TGVNYQWQFNSVDIP
-1176 GATSQIYNA
+1176 GATAQTYNA

-1193 IETANGCVKSKS
+1193 IQTANGCSKSKTV
-1205 ISVQKATSVTAQI
+1205 SVQKANSVIAQI

-1224 TLCSPTGTVNMALV
+1224 TLCSPVGTVNMELV

-1251 GVDISN
+1251 GVDIS
-1257 ATGTTYAATS
+1257 GSISTTYAATS
-1267 SGSYSCKV
+1267 SGSYTCKV

-1334 GATSPTLTVNTAGSY
+1334 GETSPTLTVNTAGSY

-1378 SGTATICAGQ
+1378 SGIATICAGQ
-1388 VFHLSV
+1388 IFQMSV
-1394 TSNPIYTY
+1394 TSNPVYTY
-1402 QWYRNNVAIN
+1402 QWYRNNVAMS
-1412 GAVNPS
+1412 GAVNS
-1418 CNVTSAGTYYA
+1418 TYNVTSAGTYYA
-1429 IASLNGI
+1429 IVSLNGI
-1436 CPVTTANLVLTVIN
+1436 CPVTTSNLVLTVIN
-1450 NPTPTITASGPTTI
+1450 NPTPAISASGPTTI
-1464 CNGQNVVLSTNS
+1464 CTGQDVTLNTNT

-1484 TKNSVDITG
+1484 TKNSIDITG
-1493 ETGASY
+1493 ATSASY
-1499 TANTAGGYRVRQT
+1499 TANTAGGYRVRQS

-1519 SPLVQ
+1519 SPSIQ
-1524 VKVNPCRTAGES
+1524 VYVNPCRIAGER
-1536 NVFETESTLSVFP
+1536 NLFETESTLTVFP
-1549 NPVFQE
+1549 NPVLQD
-1555 ATIIISSDLTV
+1555 ATITISSDLTV
-1566 DNGSI
+1566 DNGRL

-1579 CVLKEEHL
+1579 CVQRAEQL
-1587 QSNALDF
+1587 QSNSFDF
-1594 RNENLK
+1594 NKENLK
-1600 PGIYFVYFTNG
+1600 PGIYFVDFTNG
-1611 DGYKMTSKFIVQ
+1611 DGFKLTSKFIVQ

>member
-1 LFQSIIKND
+1 
-10 FQMKGIFK
+10 
-18 TMMTA
+18 
-23 LLIIQATCVLN
+23 
-34 AQDSRNFWREVSSI
+34 
-48 PVSGERLTVP
+48 
-58 SSYRALNLDLNL
+58 
-70 LQQYLNTAKPEPSQ
+70 
-84 TSNLTNGLMLE
+84 
-95 VPMPD
+95 
-100 GSFERFSIF
+100 
-109 QYNIMHPDLA
+109 
-119 AKFPQIKTY
+119 
-128 TGKGINDVTS
+128 
-138 TIKLDVTQFGFHAMI
+138 
-153 RSSKGDVYIDPYN
+153 
-166 QKTVNYY
+166 
-173 MSYERK
+173 
-179 NLIRQNS
+179 
-186 FECSLADETA
+186 
-196 MEIQNTVSNTVQRTN
+196 
-211 GTQLR
+211 
-216 TYRLALACTGE
+216 
-227 YAAFYGG
+227 
-234 TVSGAMAGM
+234 
-243 ATTMNRVNGVYESEL
+243 
-258 SIRMVMVAN
+258 
-267 NNLIVYTNSSTD
+267 
-279 PFTNNNGSTLLSQ
+279 
-292 NQTTCDNIIGSSNY
+292 
-306 DIGHVFST
+306 
-314 GGGGVAYL
+314 
-322 GCVCSSSNKAKGV
+322 
-335 TGNSAPSGD
+335 
-344 GFDIDYVAHEMGHQF
+344 
-359 GGDHTFNSTT
+359 
-369 GSCNGN
+369 
-375 RSSTAAYEPGSGI
+375 
-388 TIQAYAGI
+388 
-396 CGSDNLAPHSIA
+396 
-408 YFHGYS
+408 
-414 LDQMI
+414 
-419 TFSNTGGG
+419 
-427 NSCPVTTSTGNTAP
+427 
-441 VVTNMGNN
+441 
-449 CSIPISTPFVLT
+449 
-461 GAATDANGDALTY
+461 
-474 SWEER
+474 
-479 DLGSAGAWN
+479 
-488 VQSTTAPMFRPF
+488 
-500 PPTTSP
+500 
-506 SRTFPQMSDVV
+506 
-517 NNTTT
+517 
-522 VGELL
+522 
-527 PNQARTLKFRLTA
+527 
-540 RDSRTGGGGIMHPDT
+540 
-555 NLIVTVVNAGGAFAV
+555 
-570 TAPNTAVTWAG
+570 
-581 NSTQTVTW
+581 
-589 NVSGTT
+589 
-595 GSGINTANV
+595 
-604 KISLSTDGG
+604 
-613 YTYPTVLLAT
+613 
-623 TPNDGSQTITVPN
+623 
-636 ISTTTARVKVEAV
+636 
-649 GNIFFDISNTNFT
+649 
-662 ITTSTGLTT
+662 
-671 ITTSPV
+671 
-677 SPLSFCKGTLLNVSY
+677 
-692 TVDAAANAGNIF
+692 
-704 TAQLSNSSGS
+704 
-714 FASPVNIGTLTS
+714 
-726 TTAGTINCQIPVGT
+726 
-740 ATGTGYRI
+740 
-748 RVISSNP
+748 VISSNP

-762 NSNLTVSSDPTPTIS
+762 NSNLTVSSDPTPSIS

-923 LGSSTTLSAGVGFS
+923 LGNSTTLSAGAGFS

-953 TAGIF
+953 TAGTF

-973 ATTTVNPLPVA
+973 ATTSVNPLPVA
-984 TITPSGNIS
+984 TITPSGNIT

-1001 NAGTGIGFNFQWR
+1001 NAGTGIGFSFQWR

-1032 SGNYDVVVTLAGCS
+1032 SGNYDVVVTLSGCS

-1193 IETANGCVKSKS
+1193 IETANGCVKSKT
-1205 ISVQKATSVTAQI
+1205 ISVKKATSVTAQI

-1429 IASLNGI
+1429 IVSLNGI

-1450 NPTPTITASGPTTI
+1450 NPTPDNYSIGP
-1464 CNGQNVVLSTNS
+1464 NN
-1476 WPGVVYQW
+1476 
-1484 TKNSVDITG
+1484 
-1493 ETGASY
+1493 
-1499 TANTAGGYRVRQT
+1499 
-1512 GNGCSKL
+1512 
-1519 SPLVQ
+1519 
-1524 VKVNPCRTAGES
+1524 
-1536 NVFETESTLSVFP
+1536 
-1549 NPVFQE
+1549 
-1555 ATIIISSDLTV
+1555 
-1566 DNGSI
+1566 
-1571 LIYDVLGN
+1571 
-1579 CVLKEEHL
+1579 
-1587 QSNALDF
+1587 
-1594 RNENLK
+1594 NL
-1600 PGIYFVYFTNG
+1600 
-1611 DGYKMTSKFIVQ
+1611 

>member
-1 LFQSIIKND
+1 
-10 FQMKGIFK
+10 MKGIFK

-23 LLIIQATCVLN
+23 LFIIQATYFLN
-34 AQDSRNFWREVSSI
+34 AQDSKIFWREVSTI

-70 LQQYLNTAKPEPSQ
+70 LQQYLNTAKAEPSQ
-84 TSNLTNGLMLE
+84 TANLKNGLMLE
-95 VPMPD
+95 LPMPD

-109 QYNIMHPDLA
+109 QYNVMHPDLA

-128 TGKGINDVTS
+128 TGQGIDDVTA

-166 QKTVNYY
+166 QNTVNYY

-186 FECSLADETA
+186 FECLLADETA
-196 MEIQNTVSNTVQRTN
+196 MEIQNANGNTVQRTN

-243 ATTMNRVNGVYESEL
+243 VTTMNRVNGVYESEL

-267 NNLIVYTNSSTD
+267 NNLIVYTNSSSD
-279 PFTNNNGSTLLSQ
+279 PYTNNNGSTMLSQ

-335 TGNSAPSGD
+335 TGNGAPSGD

-359 GGDHTFNSTT
+359 GGDHTFNSST
-369 GSCNGN
+369 GSCSGN

-396 CGSDNLAPHSIA
+396 CGSDDLAPHSIA

-441 VVTNMGNN
+441 VVTNMGYN

-479 DLGSAGAWN
+479 DLGPAGAWN

-540 RDSRTGGGGIMHPDT
+540 RDSRTGGGGIMHPDS

-613 YTYPTVLLAT
+613 YTYPTVLLSS

-636 ISTTTARVKVEAV
+636 ISTTTARIKVEAV

-677 SPLSFCKGTLLNVSY
+677 SPLSFCKGASLNVSY
-692 TVDAAANAGNIF
+692 TVDAAANAGNVF

-714 FASPVNIGTLTS
+714 FASPVNIGTLTA
-726 TTAGTINCQIPVGT
+726 TTAGTITCQIPLGT
-740 ATGTGYRI
+740 ATGAGYRV

-755 SVIGSIN
+755 SVIGSNN
-762 NSNLTVSSDPTPTIS
+762 NSNITVNSNPTPSIS

-787 TTLSAGAGYSAY
+787 TTL
-799 LWSTGATTQG
+799 
-809 INVNTT
+809 N
-815 GTFTVTVTNS
+815 
-825 SGCTGS
+825 
-831 ATAATTANANPT
+831 
-843 PSISGNTTFCQGS
+843 
-856 STTLSAGS
+856 AGS
-864 GYSAYLWSNGATTSS
+864 GYSTYLWSTGATTSS

-894 ASGCTGSTSATTTVN
+894 ANGCTGSTSATTTVN
-909 SNPTPSISGATSFC
+909 S
-923 LGSSTTLSAGVGFS
+923 
-937 AYLWSN
+937 
-943 GATTSSINVS
+943 
-953 TAGIF
+953 
-958 TVTVTNA
+958 
-965 SGCTGSTS
+965 
-973 ATTTVNPLPVA
+973 LPVA
-984 TITPSGNIS
+984 AITPSGNVT

-1001 NAGTGIGFNFQWR
+1001 NAATGVGFSYQWR
-1014 LNSNNILG
+1014 LNSNNISG
-1022 ATADNYTATV
+1022 ATADNYTASI
-1032 SGNYDVVVTLAGCS
+1032 SGNYDVVVTLSGCS
-1046 ATSSQSIL
+1046 ATSSPTVL

-1071 CAGSN
+1071 CAGAN
-1076 VQLSAPA
+1076 VALSAPA

-1098 TSVNQN
+1098 TAVNQN

-1128 VVSVINNPTPTIS
+1128 VISVNNNPAPTIS
-1141 SSTSLSFC
+1141 SSTALSFC
-1149 VPGYV
+1149 APGYV

-1161 AGVNYQWQFNSVDIP
+1161 TGVNYQWQFNSVDIP
-1176 GATSQIYNA
+1176 GATSQSYNA

-1193 IETANGCVKSKS
+1193 IQTANGCSKSKTV
-1205 ISVQKATSVTAQI
+1205 SVKNATSVTAQI
-1218 NTNDQT
+1218 HTNDQT
-1224 TLCSPTGTVNMALV
+1224 TLCSPTGTVNMELV

-1251 GVDISN
+1251 GTDISN
-1257 ATGTTYAATS
+1257 ETGSTYAATS
-1267 SGSYSCKV
+1267 SGSYTCKV

-1319 TGFTYQWKNNGVDIN
+1319 TGFTYQWKNNGVNIN
-1334 GATSPTLTVNTAGSY
+1334 GETSPTLTVNTAGSY

-1394 TSNPIYTY
+1394 TSNPVYTY
-1402 QWYRNNVAIN
+1402 QWYRNNVALN
-1412 GAVNPS
+1412 GAVNSS

-1429 IASLNGI
+1429 IVSLNGI
-1436 CPVTTANLVLTVIN
+1436 CPVTTSNLVLTVIN

-1464 CNGQNVVLSTNS
+1464 CTGQDVVLSTNS

-1484 TKNSVDITG
+1484 TKNSIDIVG
-1493 ETGASY
+1493 ETGTSY
-1499 TANTAGGYRVRQT
+1499 SANTTGGYRVRQT

-1524 VKVNPCRTAGES
+1524 VKVNPCRIAGEPD
-1536 NVFETESTLSVFP
+1536 VFETEYALTVFP
-1549 NPVFQE
+1549 NPVLQD
-1555 ATIIISSDLTV
+1555 ATITISSDLTV
-1566 DNGSI
+1566 DNGNL

-1579 CVLKEEHL
+1579 CVQRIEHL
-1587 QSNALDF
+1587 QSNSLDF
-1594 RNENLK
+1594 NKENLK

-1611 DGYKMTSKFIVQ
+1611 DGFKLTSKFIIQ

>member
-1 LFQSIIKND
+1 
-10 FQMKGIFK
+10 MKGIFK

-23 LLIIQATCVLN
+23 LFIIQATYFLN
-34 AQDSRNFWREVSSI
+34 AQDSKIFWREVSTI

-70 LQQYLNTAKPEPSQ
+70 LQQYLNTAKAEPSQ
-84 TSNLTNGLMLE
+84 TANLKNGLMLE
-95 VPMPD
+95 LPMPD

-109 QYNIMHPDLA
+109 QYNVMHPDLA

-128 TGKGINDVTS
+128 TGQGIDDVTA

-166 QKTVNYY
+166 QNTVNYY

-186 FECSLADETA
+186 FECLLADETA
-196 MEIQNTVSNTVQRTN
+196 MEIQNANGNTVQRTN

-243 ATTMNRVNGVYESEL
+243 VTTMNRVNGVYESEL

-267 NNLIVYTNSSTD
+267 NNLIVYTNSSSD
-279 PFTNNNGSTLLSQ
+279 PYTNNNGSTMLSQ

-335 TGNSAPSGD
+335 TGNGAPSGD

-359 GGDHTFNSTT
+359 GGDHTFNSST
-369 GSCNGN
+369 GSCSGN

-396 CGSDNLAPHSIA
+396 CGSDDLAPHSIA

-441 VVTNMGNN
+441 VVTNMGYN

-479 DLGSAGAWN
+479 DLGPAGAWN

-540 RDSRTGGGGIMHPDT
+540 RDSRTGGGGIMHPDS

-613 YTYPTVLLAT
+613 YTYPTVLLSS

-636 ISTTTARVKVEAV
+636 ISTTTARIKVEAV

-677 SPLSFCKGTLLNVSY
+677 SPLSFCKGASLNVSY
-692 TVDAAANAGNIF
+692 TVDAAANAGNVF

-714 FASPVNIGTLTS
+714 FASPVNIGTLTA
-726 TTAGTINCQIPVGT
+726 TTAGTITCQIPLGT
-740 ATGTGYRI
+740 ATGAGYRV

-755 SVIGSIN
+755 SVIGSNN
-762 NSNLTVSSDPTPTIS
+762 NSNITVNSNPTPSIS

-787 TTLSAGAGYSAY
+787 TTL
-799 LWSTGATTQG
+799 
-809 INVNTT
+809 N
-815 GTFTVTVTNS
+815 
-825 SGCTGS
+825 
-831 ATAATTANANPT
+831 
-843 PSISGNTTFCQGS
+843 
-856 STTLSAGS
+856 AGS
-864 GYSAYLWSNGATTSS
+864 GYSTYLWSTGATTSS

-885 GTFTVTVTN
+885 GAFTVTVTN
-894 ASGCTGSTSATTTVN
+894 ANGCTGSTSATTTVN
-909 SNPTPSISGATSFC
+909 S
-923 LGSSTTLSAGVGFS
+923 
-937 AYLWSN
+937 
-943 GATTSSINVS
+943 
-953 TAGIF
+953 
-958 TVTVTNA
+958 
-965 SGCTGSTS
+965 
-973 ATTTVNPLPVA
+973 LPVA
-984 TITPSGNIS
+984 AITPSGNVT

-1001 NAGTGIGFNFQWR
+1001 NAATGVGFSYQWR
-1014 LNSNNILG
+1014 LNSNNISG
-1022 ATADNYTATV
+1022 ATADNYTASI
-1032 SGNYDVVVTLAGCS
+1032 SGNYDVVVTLSGCS
-1046 ATSSQSIL
+1046 ATSSPTVL

-1071 CAGSN
+1071 CAGAN
-1076 VQLSAPA
+1076 VALSAPA

-1098 TSVNQN
+1098 TAVNQN

-1118 GTCSGNSNVI
+1118 GACSGNSNVI
-1128 VVSVINNPTPTIS
+1128 VIGVNNNPALTIS
-1141 SSTSLSFC
+1141 SSTALSFC
-1149 VPGYV
+1149 APGYV

-1161 AGVNYQWQFNSVDIP
+1161 TGVNYQWQFNSVDIP
-1176 GATSQIYNA
+1176 GATSQSYNA

-1193 IETANGCVKSKS
+1193 IQTANGCSKSKTV
-1205 ISVQKATSVTAQI
+1205 SVKNATSVTAQI
-1218 NTNDQT
+1218 HTNDQT
-1224 TLCSPTGTVNMALV
+1224 TLCSPTGTVNMELV

-1251 GVDISN
+1251 GTDIINETSS
-1257 ATGTTYAATS
+1257 TYAATS
-1267 SGSYSCKV
+1267 SGSYTCKV

-1319 TGFTYQWKNNGVDIN
+1319 TGFTYQWKNNGVNIN
-1334 GATSPTLTVNTAGSY
+1334 GETSPTLTVNTAGSY

-1394 TSNPIYTY
+1394 TSNPVYTY
-1402 QWYRNNVAIN
+1402 QWYRNNVALN
-1412 GAVNPS
+1412 GAVNSS

-1429 IASLNGI
+1429 IVSLNGI
-1436 CPVTTANLVLTVIN
+1436 CPVTTSNLVLTVIN

-1464 CNGQNVVLSTNS
+1464 CTGQDVVLSTNS

-1484 TKNSVDITG
+1484 TKNSIDIVG
-1493 ETGASY
+1493 ETGTSY
-1499 TANTAGGYRVRQT
+1499 SANTTGGYRVRQT

-1524 VKVNPCRTAGES
+1524 VKVNPCRIAGEPD
-1536 NVFETESTLSVFP
+1536 VFETEYALTVFP
-1549 NPVFQE
+1549 NPVLQD
-1555 ATIIISSDLTV
+1555 ATITISSDLTV
-1566 DNGSI
+1566 DNGNL

-1579 CVLKEEHL
+1579 CVQRIEHL
-1587 QSNALDF
+1587 QSNSLDF
-1594 RNENLK
+1594 NKENLK

-1611 DGYKMTSKFIVQ
+1611 DGFKLTSKFIIQ

>member
-1 LFQSIIKND
+1 
-10 FQMKGIFK
+10 MKGIFK

-23 LLIIQATCVLN
+23 LFIIQATYFLN
-34 AQDSRNFWREVSSI
+34 AQDSKIFWREVSTI

-70 LQQYLNTAKPEPSQ
+70 LQQYLNTAKAEPSQ
-84 TSNLTNGLMLE
+84 TANLKNGLMLE
-95 VPMPD
+95 LPMPD

-109 QYNIMHPDLA
+109 QYNVMHPDLA

-128 TGKGINDVTS
+128 TGQGIDDVTA

-166 QKTVNYY
+166 QNTVNYY

-186 FECSLADETA
+186 FECLLADETA
-196 MEIQNTVSNTVQRTN
+196 MEIQNANGNTVQRTN

-267 NNLIVYTNSSTD
+267 NNLIVYTNSSSD
-279 PFTNNNGSTLLSQ
+279 PYTNNNGSTMLSQ

-335 TGNSAPSGD
+335 TGNGAPSGD

-359 GGDHTFNSTT
+359 GGDHTFNSST
-369 GSCNGN
+369 GSCSGN

-396 CGSDNLAPHSIA
+396 CGSDDLAPHSIA

-441 VVTNMGNN
+441 VVTNMGYN

-479 DLGSAGAWN
+479 DLGPAGAWN

-540 RDSRTGGGGIMHPDT
+540 RDSRTGGGGIMHPDS

-613 YTYPTVLLAT
+613 YTYPTVLLSS

-677 SPLSFCKGTLLNVSY
+677 SPLSFCKGASLNVSY
-692 TVDAAANAGNIF
+692 TVDAAANAGNVF

-714 FASPVNIGTLTS
+714 FASPVNIGTLTA
-726 TTAGTINCQIPVGT
+726 TTAGTITCQIPLGT
-740 ATGTGYRI
+740 ATGAGYRI

-755 SVIGSIN
+755 SVIGSNN
-762 NSNLTVSSDPTPTIS
+762 NSNIAVNSNPTPSIS

-787 TTLSAGAGYSAY
+787 TTL
-799 LWSTGATTQG
+799 
-809 INVNTT
+809 N
-815 GTFTVTVTNS
+815 
-825 SGCTGS
+825 
-831 ATAATTANANPT
+831 
-843 PSISGNTTFCQGS
+843 
-856 STTLSAGS
+856 AGS
-864 GYSAYLWSNGATTSS
+864 GYSTYLWSTGATTSS

-885 GTFTVTVTN
+885 GAFTVTVTN
-894 ASGCTGSTSATTTVN
+894 ANGCTGSTSATTTVN
-909 SNPTPSISGATSFC
+909 S
-923 LGSSTTLSAGVGFS
+923 
-937 AYLWSN
+937 
-943 GATTSSINVS
+943 
-953 TAGIF
+953 
-958 TVTVTNA
+958 
-965 SGCTGSTS
+965 
-973 ATTTVNPLPVA
+973 LPVA
-984 TITPSGNIS
+984 AITPSGNVT

-1001 NAGTGIGFNFQWR
+1001 NAATGVGFSYQWR
-1014 LNSNNILG
+1014 LNSNNISG
-1022 ATADNYTATV
+1022 ATADNYTASI
-1032 SGNYDVVVTLAGCS
+1032 SGNYDVVVTLSGCS
-1046 ATSSQSIL
+1046 ATSSPTVL

-1071 CAGSN
+1071 CAGAN
-1076 VQLSAPA
+1076 VALSAPV

-1098 TSVNQN
+1098 TAVNQN

-1118 GTCSGNSNVI
+1118 GACSGNSNVI
-1128 VVSVINNPTPTIS
+1128 VISVINNPAPTIS
-1141 SSTSLSFC
+1141 SSTALSFC
-1149 VPGYV
+1149 APGYV

-1161 AGVNYQWQFNSVDIP
+1161 TGVNYQWQFNSVDIP
-1176 GATSQIYNA
+1176 GATSQSYNA

-1193 IETANGCVKSKS
+1193 IQTANGCSKSKTV
-1205 ISVQKATSVTAQI
+1205 SVKNATSVTAQI
-1218 NTNDQT
+1218 HTNDQT
-1224 TLCSPTGTVNMALV
+1224 TLCSPTGTVNMELV

-1251 GVDISN
+1251 GTDIINETSS
-1257 ATGTTYAATS
+1257 TYAATS
-1267 SGSYSCKV
+1267 SGSYTCKV

-1319 TGFTYQWKNNGVDIN
+1319 TGFTYQWKNNGVNIN
-1334 GATSPTLTVNTAGSY
+1334 GETSPTLTVNTAGSY

-1394 TSNPIYTY
+1394 TSNPVYTY
-1402 QWYRNNVAIN
+1402 QWYRNNVALN
-1412 GAVNPS
+1412 GAVNSS

-1429 IASLNGI
+1429 IVSLNGI
-1436 CPVTTANLVLTVIN
+1436 CPVTTSNLVLTVIN

-1464 CNGQNVVLSTNS
+1464 CTGQDVVLSTNS

-1484 TKNSVDITG
+1484 TKNSIDIVG
-1493 ETGASY
+1493 ETGTSY
-1499 TANTAGGYRVRQT
+1499 SANTTGGYRVRQT

-1524 VKVNPCRTAGES
+1524 VKVNPCRIAGEPD
-1536 NVFETESTLSVFP
+1536 VFETEYALTVFP
-1549 NPVFQE
+1549 NPVLQD
-1555 ATIIISSDLTV
+1555 ATITISSDLTV
-1566 DNGSI
+1566 DNGNL

-1579 CVLKEEHL
+1579 CVQRIEHL
-1587 QSNALDF
+1587 QSNSLDF
-1594 RNENLK
+1594 NKENLK

-1611 DGYKMTSKFIVQ
+1611 DGFKLTSKFIIQ

>member
-1 LFQSIIKND
+1 
-10 FQMKGIFK
+10 MKGIFK

-23 LLIIQATCVLN
+23 LLIIQATYVLN

-166 QKTVNYY
+166 QNTVNYY

-179 NLIRQNS
+179 NLVRQNS

-211 GTQLR
+211 GTLLR

-258 SIRMVMVAN
+258 SIRMIMVAN

-279 PFTNNNGSTLLSQ
+279 PFTNNNGSTMLSQ
-292 NQTTCDNIIGSSNY
+292 NQTTCDNVIGSSNY

-740 ATGTGYRI
+740 AAGTGYRI

-755 SVIGSIN
+755 SVIGSNN
-762 NSNLTVSSDPTPTIS
+762 NSNLTVSTD
-777 GATTFCSGSS
+777 
-787 TTLSAGAGYSAY
+787 
-799 LWSTGATTQG
+799 
-809 INVNTT
+809 
-815 GTFTVTVTNS
+815 
-825 SGCTGS
+825 
-831 ATAATTANANPT
+831 PT
-843 PSISGNTTFCQGS
+843 PSISGATSFCVGS
-856 STTLSAGS
+856 STTLNAGA

-894 ASGCTGSTSATTTVN
+894 ASGCTGSTSATT
-909 SNPTPSISGATSFC
+909 S
-923 LGSSTTLSAGVGFS
+923 
-937 AYLWSN
+937 
-943 GATTSSINVS
+943 
-953 TAGIF
+953 
-958 TVTVTNA
+958 
-965 SGCTGSTS
+965 
-973 ATTTVNPLPVA
+973 VNPLPVA

-1001 NAGTGIGFNFQWR
+1001 NAGTGIGFSFQWR

-1062 ITANGSTNI
+1062 IAANGSTNI
-1071 CAGSN
+1071 CSGTN

-1098 TSVNQN
+1098 ASVNQN

-1176 GATSQIYNA
+1176 GATSQTYNA

-1193 IETANGCVKSKS
+1193 IETANGCVKSKT
-1205 ISVQKATSVTAQI
+1205 ISVKKATGVTAQI

-1429 IASLNGI
+1429 IVSLNGI

-1450 NPTPTITASGPTTI
+1450 NPTPAITASGPTTI

-1587 QSNALDF
+1587 QSNALEF

>member
-1 LFQSIIKND
+1 
-10 FQMKGIFK
+10 MKGIFK

-23 LLIIQATCVLN
+23 LLIMQATYVLN
-34 AQDSRNFWREVSSI
+34 AQDSKNFWREVSTI

-70 LQQYLNTAKPEPSQ
+70 LQQYLSTAKPEPSQ

-138 TIKLDVTQFGFHAMI
+138 TIKLDLTQFGFHAMI

-196 MEIQNTVSNTVQRTN
+196 MEIQNTVGNTVQRTN

-267 NNLIVYTNSSTD
+267 SNLIVYTNSSTD
-279 PFTNNNGSTLLSQ
+279 PFTNNNGSTMLSQ

-359 GGDHTFNSTT
+359 GGDHTFNSST

-396 CGSDNLAPHSIA
+396 CGSDDLAPHSIA

-441 VVTNMGNN
+441 VVTSMGNN

-662 ITTSTGLTT
+662 ITNSTGLTT
-671 ITTSPV
+671 ISTSPV
-677 SPLSFCKGTLLNVSY
+677 SPLSFCKGSLLNVSY

-714 FASPVNIGTLTS
+714 FANPVNIGTFTS
-726 TTAGTINCQIPVGT
+726 TTAGTINCQIPLGT
-740 ATGTGYRI
+740 AAGAGYRI

-755 SVIGSIN
+755 SVIGSNN
-762 NSNLTVSSDPTPTIS
+762 NSNLTVSADPTPSIS
-777 GATTFCSGSS
+777 GATSFCSGSS
-787 TTLSAGAGYSAY
+787 TTLNAGAGYSTY
-799 LWSTGATTQG
+799 LWSTGATTQS

-831 ATAATTANANPT
+831 TTATTTANANPTPSISGNTTFCQGSSTTLNAGAGYSAYLWSTGATTQSINVNTTGTFTVTVTNSSGCTGSTTATTTVNANPT

-879 INVSTA
+879 INITTA
-885 GTFTVTVTN
+885 GTFSVTVTN
-894 ASGCTGSTSATTTVN
+894 ASGCTGSTSA
-909 SNPTPSISGATSFC
+909 I
-923 LGSSTTLSAGVGFS
+923 
-937 AYLWSN
+937 
-943 GATTSSINVS
+943 
-953 TAGIF
+953 
-958 TVTVTNA
+958 
-965 SGCTGSTS
+965 
-973 ATTTVNPLPVA
+973 TTVNPLPVA
-984 TITPSGNIS
+984 AISPSGNIS

-1001 NAGTGIGFNFQWR
+1001 NAGTGVGFNFQWR
-1014 LNSNNILG
+1014 FNSNNILG

-1032 SGNYDVVVTLAGCS
+1032 SGNYDVVVTLSGCS

-1062 ITANGSTNI
+1062 IVANGSTNI
-1071 CAGSN
+1071 CSGTN
-1076 VQLSAPA
+1076 VLLSAPA
-1083 GASSYQWYRNNVALG
+1083 GASSYLWYRNNVALG
-1098 TSVNQN
+1098 TAVNQN

-1161 AGVNYQWQFNSVDIP
+1161 AGVSYQWQFNSVDIP
-1176 GATSQIYNA
+1176 GATSQSYNA

-1193 IETANGCVKSKS
+1193 IETANGCFKSKS

-1251 GVDISN
+1251 GVDINN

-1334 GATSPTLTVNTAGSY
+1334 GETSPTLTVNTAGSY

-1402 QWYRNNVAIN
+1402 QWYRNNIALN

-1429 IASLNGI
+1429 IVSLNGI

-1450 NPTPTITASGPTTI
+1450 NPTPVITASGPTTI

-1484 TKNSVDITG
+1484 TKNSIDITG
-1493 ETGASY
+1493 ETGTSY

-1524 VKVNPCRTAGES
+1524 VKVNPCRISGES
-1536 NVFETESTLSVFP
+1536 NVFETESTLTVFP

-1555 ATIIISSDLTV
+1555 ATIIISRDLTV

-1587 QSNALDF
+1587 QSNALEF

>member
-1 LFQSIIKND
+1 
-10 FQMKGIFK
+10 MKGIFK

-23 LLIIQATCVLN
+23 LFIIQATYFLN
-34 AQDSRNFWREVSSI
+34 AQDSKIFWREVSTI

-70 LQQYLNTAKPEPSQ
+70 LQQYLNTAKAEPSQ
-84 TSNLTNGLMLE
+84 TANLKNGLMLE
-95 VPMPD
+95 LPMPD

-109 QYNIMHPDLA
+109 QYNVMHPDLA

-128 TGKGINDVTS
+128 TGQGIDDVTA

-166 QKTVNYY
+166 QNTVNYY

-186 FECSLADETA
+186 FECLLADETA
-196 MEIQNTVSNTVQRTN
+196 MEIQNANGNTVQRTN

-243 ATTMNRVNGVYESEL
+243 VTTMNRVNGVYESEL

-267 NNLIVYTNSSTD
+267 NNLIVYTNSSSD
-279 PFTNNNGSTLLSQ
+279 PYTNNNGSTMLSQ

-335 TGNSAPSGD
+335 TGNGAPSGD

-359 GGDHTFNSTT
+359 GGDHTFNSST
-369 GSCNGN
+369 GSCSGN

-396 CGSDNLAPHSIA
+396 CGSDDLAPHSIA

-441 VVTNMGNN
+441 VVTNMGYN

-479 DLGSAGAWN
+479 DLGPAGAWN

-540 RDSRTGGGGIMHPDT
+540 RDSRTGGGGIMHPDS

-613 YTYPTVLLAT
+613 YTYPTVLLSS

-677 SPLSFCKGTLLNVSY
+677 SPLSFCKGASLNVSY
-692 TVDAAANAGNIF
+692 TVDAAANAGNVF

-714 FASPVNIGTLTS
+714 FASPVNIGTLTA
-726 TTAGTINCQIPVGT
+726 TTAGTITCQIPLGT
-740 ATGTGYRI
+740 ATGAGYRV

-755 SVIGSIN
+755 SVIGSNN
-762 NSNLTVSSDPTPTIS
+762 NSNITVNSNPTPSIS

-787 TTLSAGAGYSAY
+787 TML
-799 LWSTGATTQG
+799 
-809 INVNTT
+809 N
-815 GTFTVTVTNS
+815 
-825 SGCTGS
+825 
-831 ATAATTANANPT
+831 
-843 PSISGNTTFCQGS
+843 
-856 STTLSAGS
+856 AGS
-864 GYSAYLWSNGATTSS
+864 GYSTYLWSTGATTSS

-894 ASGCTGSTSATTTVN
+894 ANGCTGSTSATTTVN
-909 SNPTPSISGATSFC
+909 S
-923 LGSSTTLSAGVGFS
+923 
-937 AYLWSN
+937 
-943 GATTSSINVS
+943 
-953 TAGIF
+953 
-958 TVTVTNA
+958 
-965 SGCTGSTS
+965 
-973 ATTTVNPLPVA
+973 LPVA
-984 TITPSGNIS
+984 AITPSGNVT

-1001 NAGTGIGFNFQWR
+1001 NAATGVGFSYQWR
-1014 LNSNNILG
+1014 LNSNNISG
-1022 ATADNYTATV
+1022 ATADNYTASI
-1032 SGNYDVVVTLAGCS
+1032 SGNYDVVVTLSGCS
-1046 ATSSQSIL
+1046 ATSSPTVL

-1071 CAGSN
+1071 CAGAN
-1076 VQLSAPA
+1076 VALSAPV

-1098 TSVNQN
+1098 TAVNQN

-1118 GTCSGNSNVI
+1118 GACSGNSNVI
-1128 VVSVINNPTPTIS
+1128 VISVNNNPAPTIS
-1141 SSTSLSFC
+1141 SSTALSFC
-1149 VPGYV
+1149 APGYV

-1161 AGVNYQWQFNSVDIP
+1161 TGVNYQWQFNSVDIP
-1176 GATSQIYNA
+1176 GATSQSYNA

-1193 IETANGCVKSKS
+1193 IQTANGCSKSKTV
-1205 ISVQKATSVTAQI
+1205 SVKNATSVTAQI
-1218 NTNDQT
+1218 HTNDQT
-1224 TLCSPTGTVNMALV
+1224 TLCSPTGTVNMELV

-1251 GVDISN
+1251 GTDIINETSS
-1257 ATGTTYAATS
+1257 TYAATS
-1267 SGSYSCKV
+1267 SGSYTCKV

-1319 TGFTYQWKNNGVDIN
+1319 TGFTYQWKNNGVNIN
-1334 GATSPTLTVNTAGSY
+1334 GETSPTLTVNTAGSY

-1394 TSNPIYTY
+1394 TSNPVYTY
-1402 QWYRNNVAIN
+1402 QWYRNNVALN
-1412 GAVNPS
+1412 GAVNSS

-1429 IASLNGI
+1429 IVSLNGI
-1436 CPVTTANLVLTVIN
+1436 CPVTTSNLVLTVIN

-1464 CNGQNVVLSTNS
+1464 CTGQDVVLSTNS

-1484 TKNSVDITG
+1484 TKNSIDIVG
-1493 ETGASY
+1493 ETGTSY
-1499 TANTAGGYRVRQT
+1499 SANTTGGYRVRQT

-1524 VKVNPCRTAGES
+1524 VKVNPCRIAGEPD
-1536 NVFETESTLSVFP
+1536 VFETEYALTVFP
-1549 NPVFQE
+1549 NPVLQD
-1555 ATIIISSDLTV
+1555 ATITISSDLTV
-1566 DNGSI
+1566 DNGNL

-1579 CVLKEEHL
+1579 CVQRIEHL
-1587 QSNALDF
+1587 QSNSLDF
-1594 RNENLK
+1594 NKENLK

-1611 DGYKMTSKFIVQ
+1611 DGFKLTSKFIIQ

>member
-1 LFQSIIKND
+1 
-10 FQMKGIFK
+10 MKGIFK

-23 LLIIQATCVLN
+23 LFIIQATYVLN
-34 AQDSRNFWREVSSI
+34 AQDSKIFWREVSTI

-70 LQQYLNTAKPEPSQ
+70 LQQYLNTAKAEPSQ
-84 TSNLTNGLMLE
+84 TANLKNGLMLE
-95 VPMPD
+95 IPMPD

-109 QYNIMHPDLA
+109 QYNVMHPDLA

-128 TGKGINDVTS
+128 TGQGIDDVTA

-166 QKTVNYY
+166 QNTVNYY

-186 FECSLADETA
+186 FECSLADKTA
-196 MEIQNTVSNTVQRTN
+196 MEIQNANGNTVQRTN

-216 TYRLALACTGE
+216 TYRLALSCTGE

-279 PFTNNNGSTLLSQ
+279 PFTNNNGSTMLGQ

-335 TGNSAPSGD
+335 TGSGSPSGD

-369 GSCNGN
+369 GSCSGN

-441 VVTNMGNN
+441 VVTNMGYN
-449 CSIPISTPFVLT
+449 CTIPISTPFVLT

-479 DLGSAGAWN
+479 DLGPAGAWN

-527 PNQARTLKFRLTA
+527 SNQARTLKFRLTA
-540 RDSRTGGGGIMHPDT
+540 RDSRTGGGGIMHPDS
-555 NLIVTVVNAGGAFAV
+555 NVIVTVVNAGGAFAV

-613 YTYPTVLLAT
+613 YTYPTVLLAS

-636 ISTTTARVKVEAV
+636 ISTTTARMKVEAV

-677 SPLSFCKGTLLNVSY
+677 SPLSFCKGASLNVPY
-692 TVDAAANAGNIF
+692 TVDAAANAGNVF
-704 TAQLSNSSGS
+704 TAQLSNASGS

-726 TTAGTINCQIPVGT
+726 TSAGTITCQIPLGT
-740 ATGTGYRI
+740 ATGAAFRI

-755 SVIGSIN
+755 SVIGSDN
-762 NSNLTVSSDPTPTIS
+762 NSNITVNGSPTPSIS
-777 GATTFCSGSS
+777 GTTSFCSGSS
-787 TTLSAGAGYSAY
+787 TTLNAGSGYSTY
-799 LWSTGATTQG
+799 LWSTGATTSS
-809 INVNTT
+809 INVSTA
-815 GTFTVTVTNS
+815 GTFTVTVTNA
-825 SGCTGS
+825 SGCIGSTS
-831 ATAATTANANPT
+831 ATTTVNSNPT
-843 PSISGNTTFCQGS
+843 PSISGTTSFCSGS
-856 STTLSAGS
+856 STTLNAGS
-864 GYSAYLWSNGATTSS
+864 GYSTYLWSTGATTSS

-909 SNPTPSISGATSFC
+909 
-923 LGSSTTLSAGVGFS
+923 
-937 AYLWSN
+937 
-943 GATTSSINVS
+943 
-953 TAGIF
+953 
-958 TVTVTNA
+958 
-965 SGCTGSTS
+965 
-973 ATTTVNPLPVA
+973 PLPVA
-984 TITPSGNIS
+984 SITPSGNVT
-993 TCNSSQLL
+993 TCNASQLL
-1001 NAGTGIGFNFQWR
+1001 NAATGVGYNFQWR
-1014 LNSNNILG
+1014 LNSNNISG

-1032 SGNYDVVVTLAGCS
+1032 SGIYDVVVTLTGCS
-1046 ATSSQSIL
+1046 ATSSQTIL
-1054 TLGTGSPQ
+1054 TLGTGLPQ

-1071 CAGSN
+1071 CAGAN
-1076 VQLSAPA
+1076 VMLSAPA

-1104 YYASSAGQYYCKVT
+1104 YNASSAGQYYCKVT

-1128 VVSVINNPTPTIS
+1128 VISVINNPTPTIS
-1141 SSTSLSFC
+1141 SSTALSFC
-1149 VPGYV
+1149 APGYV
-1154 TLTANTF
+1154 ALTANTF
-1161 AGVNYQWQFNSVDIP
+1161 TGVNYQWQFNSVDIP
-1176 GATSQIYNA
+1176 GATAQTYNA

-1193 IETANGCVKSKS
+1193 IQTANGCSKSKTV
-1205 ISVQKATSVTAQI
+1205 SVQKANSVIAQI

-1224 TLCSPTGTVNMALV
+1224 TLCSPVGTVNMELV

-1251 GVDISN
+1251 GVDIS
-1257 ATGTTYAATS
+1257 GSISTTYAATS
-1267 SGSYSCKV
+1267 SGSYTCKV

-1334 GATSPTLTVNTAGSY
+1334 GETSPTLTVNTAGSY

-1378 SGTATICAGQ
+1378 SGIATICAGQ
-1388 VFHLSV
+1388 IFQMSV
-1394 TSNPIYTY
+1394 TSNPVYTY
-1402 QWYRNNVAIN
+1402 QWYRNNVAMS
-1412 GAVNPS
+1412 GAVNS
-1418 CNVTSAGTYYA
+1418 TYNVTSAGTYYA
-1429 IASLNGI
+1429 IVSLNGI
-1436 CPVTTANLVLTVIN
+1436 CPVTTSNLVLTVIN
-1450 NPTPTITASGPTTI
+1450 NPTPAISASGPTTI
-1464 CNGQNVVLSTNS
+1464 CTGQDVTLNTNT

-1484 TKNSVDITG
+1484 TKNSIDITG
-1493 ETGASY
+1493 ATSASY
-1499 TANTAGGYRVRQT
+1499 TANTAGGYRVRQS

-1519 SPLVQ
+1519 SPSIQ
-1524 VKVNPCRTAGES
+1524 VYVNPCRIAGER
-1536 NVFETESTLSVFP
+1536 NLFETESTLTVFP
-1549 NPVFQE
+1549 NPVLQD
-1555 ATIIISSDLTV
+1555 ATITISSDLTV
-1566 DNGSI
+1566 DNGRL

-1579 CVLKEEHL
+1579 CVQRAEQL
-1587 QSNALDF
+1587 QSNSFDF
-1594 RNENLK
+1594 NKENLK
-1600 PGIYFVYFTNG
+1600 PGIYFVDFTNG
-1611 DGYKMTSKFIVQ
+1611 DGFKLTSKFIVQ

>member
-1 LFQSIIKND
+1 
-10 FQMKGIFK
+10 MKGIFK

-23 LLIIQATCVLN
+23 LFIIQATYFLN
-34 AQDSRNFWREVSSI
+34 AQDSKIFWREVSTI

-70 LQQYLNTAKPEPSQ
+70 LQQYLNTAKAEPSQ
-84 TSNLTNGLMLE
+84 TANLKNGLMLE
-95 VPMPD
+95 LPMPD

-109 QYNIMHPDLA
+109 QYNVMHPDLA

-128 TGKGINDVTS
+128 TGQGIDDVTA

-166 QKTVNYY
+166 QNTVNYY

-186 FECSLADETA
+186 FECLLADETA
-196 MEIQNTVSNTVQRTN
+196 MEIQNANGNTVQRTN

-243 ATTMNRVNGVYESEL
+243 VTTMNRVNGVYESEL

-267 NNLIVYTNSSTD
+267 NNLIVYTNSSSD
-279 PFTNNNGSTLLSQ
+279 PYTNNNGSTMLSQ

-335 TGNSAPSGD
+335 TGNGAPSGD

-359 GGDHTFNSTT
+359 GGDHTFNSST
-369 GSCNGN
+369 GSCSGN

-396 CGSDNLAPHSIA
+396 CGSDDLAPHSIA

-441 VVTNMGNN
+441 VVTNMGYN

-479 DLGSAGAWN
+479 DLGPAGAWN

-540 RDSRTGGGGIMHPDT
+540 RDSRTGGGGIMHPDS

-613 YTYPTVLLAT
+613 YTYPTVLLSS

-636 ISTTTARVKVEAV
+636 ISTTTARIKVEAV

-677 SPLSFCKGTLLNVSY
+677 SPLSFCKGASLNVSY
-692 TVDAAANAGNIF
+692 TVDAAANAGNVF

-714 FASPVNIGTLTS
+714 FASPVNIGTLTA
-726 TTAGTINCQIPVGT
+726 TTAGTITCQIPLGT
-740 ATGTGYRI
+740 ATGAGYRV

-755 SVIGSIN
+755 SVIGSNN
-762 NSNLTVSSDPTPTIS
+762 NSNITV
-777 GATTFCSGSS
+777 
-787 TTLSAGAGYSAY
+787 
-799 LWSTGATTQG
+799 
-809 INVNTT
+809 
-815 GTFTVTVTNS
+815 NS
-825 SGCTGS
+825 
-831 ATAATTANANPT
+831 NPT
-843 PSISGNTTFCQGS
+843 PSISGTTTFCLGS
-856 STTLSAGS
+856 STILNAGS
-864 GYSAYLWSNGATTSS
+864 GYSTYLWSTGATTSS

-894 ASGCTGSTSATTTVN
+894 ANGCTGSTSATTTVN
-909 SNPTPSISGATSFC
+909 S
-923 LGSSTTLSAGVGFS
+923 
-937 AYLWSN
+937 
-943 GATTSSINVS
+943 
-953 TAGIF
+953 
-958 TVTVTNA
+958 
-965 SGCTGSTS
+965 
-973 ATTTVNPLPVA
+973 LPVA
-984 TITPSGNIS
+984 AITPSGNVT

-1001 NAGTGIGFNFQWR
+1001 NAATGVGFSYQWR
-1014 LNSNNILG
+1014 LNSNNISG
-1022 ATADNYTATV
+1022 ATADNYTASI
-1032 SGNYDVVVTLAGCS
+1032 SGNYDVVVTLSGCS
-1046 ATSSQSIL
+1046 ATSSPTVL

-1071 CAGSN
+1071 CAGAN
-1076 VQLSAPA
+1076 VALSAPA

-1098 TSVNQN
+1098 TAVNQN

-1128 VVSVINNPTPTIS
+1128 VISVNNNPAPTIS
-1141 SSTSLSFC
+1141 SSTALSFC
-1149 VPGYV
+1149 APGYV

-1161 AGVNYQWQFNSVDIP
+1161 TGVNYQWQFNSVDIP
-1176 GATSQIYNA
+1176 GATSQSYNA

-1193 IETANGCVKSKS
+1193 IQTANGCSKSKTV
-1205 ISVQKATSVTAQI
+1205 SVKNATSVTAQI
-1218 NTNDQT
+1218 HTNDQT
-1224 TLCSPTGTVNMALV
+1224 TLCSPTGTVNMELV

-1251 GVDISN
+1251 GTDIINETSS
-1257 ATGTTYAATS
+1257 TYAATS
-1267 SGSYSCKV
+1267 SGSYTCKV

-1319 TGFTYQWKNNGVDIN
+1319 TGFTYQWKNNGVNIN
-1334 GATSPTLTVNTAGSY
+1334 GETSPTLTVNTAGSY

-1394 TSNPIYTY
+1394 TSNPVYTY
-1402 QWYRNNVAIN
+1402 QWYRNNVALN
-1412 GAVNPS
+1412 GAVNSS

-1429 IASLNGI
+1429 IVSLNGI
-1436 CPVTTANLVLTVIN
+1436 CPVTTSNLVLTVIN

-1464 CNGQNVVLSTNS
+1464 CTGQDVVLSTNS

-1484 TKNSVDITG
+1484 TKNSIDIVG
-1493 ETGASY
+1493 ETGTSY
-1499 TANTAGGYRVRQT
+1499 SANTTGGYRVRQT

-1524 VKVNPCRTAGES
+1524 VKVNPCRIAGEPD
-1536 NVFETESTLSVFP
+1536 VFETEYALTVFP
-1549 NPVFQE
+1549 NPVLQD
-1555 ATIIISSDLTV
+1555 ATITISSDLTV
-1566 DNGSI
+1566 DNGNL

-1579 CVLKEEHL
+1579 CVQRIEHL
-1587 QSNALDF
+1587 QSNSLDF
-1594 RNENLK
+1594 NKENLK

-1611 DGYKMTSKFIVQ
+1611 DGFKLTSKFIIQ

>member
-1 LFQSIIKND
+1 
-10 FQMKGIFK
+10 MKGIFK

-23 LLIIQATCVLN
+23 LFIIQATYFLN
-34 AQDSRNFWREVSSI
+34 AQDSKIFWREVSTI

-70 LQQYLNTAKPEPSQ
+70 LQQYLNTAKAEPSQ
-84 TSNLTNGLMLE
+84 TANLKNGLMLE
-95 VPMPD
+95 LPMPD
-100 GSFERFSIF
+100 GSFERFIIF
-109 QYNIMHPDLA
+109 QYNVMHPDLA

-128 TGKGINDVTS
+128 TGQGIDDVTA

-166 QKTVNYY
+166 QNTVNYY

-186 FECSLADETA
+186 FECLLADETA
-196 MEIQNTVSNTVQRTN
+196 MEIQNANGNTVQRTN

-243 ATTMNRVNGVYESEL
+243 VTTMNRVNGVYESEL

-267 NNLIVYTNSSTD
+267 NNLIVYTNSSSD
-279 PFTNNNGSTLLSQ
+279 PYTNNNGSTMLSQ

-335 TGNSAPSGD
+335 TGNGAPSGD

-359 GGDHTFNSTT
+359 GGDHTFNSST
-369 GSCNGN
+369 GSCSGN

-396 CGSDNLAPHSIA
+396 CGSDDLAPHSIA

-441 VVTNMGNN
+441 VVTNMGYN

-479 DLGSAGAWN
+479 DLGPAGAWN

-540 RDSRTGGGGIMHPDT
+540 RDSRTGGGGIMHPDS

-613 YTYPTVLLAT
+613 YTYPTVLLSS

-636 ISTTTARVKVEAV
+636 ISTTTARIKVEAV

-677 SPLSFCKGTLLNVSY
+677 SPLSFCKGASLNVSY
-692 TVDAAANAGNIF
+692 TVDAAANAGNVF

-714 FASPVNIGTLTS
+714 FASPVNIGTLTA
-726 TTAGTINCQIPVGT
+726 TTAGTITCQIPLGT
-740 ATGTGYRI
+740 ATGAGYRV

-755 SVIGSIN
+755 SVIGSNN
-762 NSNLTVSSDPTPTIS
+762 NSNITVNSNPTPSIS

-787 TTLSAGAGYSAY
+787 TTL
-799 LWSTGATTQG
+799 
-809 INVNTT
+809 N
-815 GTFTVTVTNS
+815 
-825 SGCTGS
+825 
-831 ATAATTANANPT
+831 
-843 PSISGNTTFCQGS
+843 
-856 STTLSAGS
+856 AGS
-864 GYSAYLWSNGATTSS
+864 GYSTYLWSTGATTSS

-894 ASGCTGSTSATTTVN
+894 ANGCTGSTSATTTVISNPTPSISGTTTFCSGSSTILNAGSGYSTYLWSTGATTSSINVSTAGTFTVTVTNANGCTGSTSATTTVN
-909 SNPTPSISGATSFC
+909 S
-923 LGSSTTLSAGVGFS
+923 
-937 AYLWSN
+937 
-943 GATTSSINVS
+943 
-953 TAGIF
+953 
-958 TVTVTNA
+958 
-965 SGCTGSTS
+965 
-973 ATTTVNPLPVA
+973 LPVA
-984 TITPSGNIS
+984 AITPSGNVT

-1001 NAGTGIGFNFQWR
+1001 NAATGVGFSYQWR
-1014 LNSNNILG
+1014 LNSNNISG
-1022 ATADNYTATV
+1022 ATADNYTASI
-1032 SGNYDVVVTLAGCS
+1032 SGNYDVVVTLSGCS
-1046 ATSSQSIL
+1046 ATSSPTVL

-1071 CAGSN
+1071 CAGAN
-1076 VQLSAPA
+1076 VALSAPA

-1098 TSVNQN
+1098 TAVNQN

-1128 VVSVINNPTPTIS
+1128 VISVNNNPAPTIS
-1141 SSTSLSFC
+1141 SSTALSFC
-1149 VPGYV
+1149 APGYV

-1161 AGVNYQWQFNSVDIP
+1161 TGVNYQWQFNSVDIP
-1176 GATSQIYNA
+1176 GATSQSYNA

-1193 IETANGCVKSKS
+1193 IQTANGCSKSKTV
-1205 ISVQKATSVTAQI
+1205 SVKNATSVTAQI
-1218 NTNDQT
+1218 HTNDQT
-1224 TLCSPTGTVNMALV
+1224 TLCSPTGTVNMELV

-1251 GVDISN
+1251 GTDIINETSS
-1257 ATGTTYAATS
+1257 TYAATS
-1267 SGSYSCKV
+1267 SGSYTCKV

-1319 TGFTYQWKNNGVDIN
+1319 TGFTYQWKNNGVNIN
-1334 GATSPTLTVNTAGSY
+1334 GETSPTLTVNTAGSY

-1394 TSNPIYTY
+1394 TSNPVYTY
-1402 QWYRNNVAIN
+1402 QWYRNNVALN
-1412 GAVNPS
+1412 GAVNSS

-1429 IASLNGI
+1429 IVSLNGI
-1436 CPVTTANLVLTVIN
+1436 CPVTTSNLVLTVIN

-1464 CNGQNVVLSTNS
+1464 CTGQDVVLSTNS

-1484 TKNSVDITG
+1484 TKNSIDIVG
-1493 ETGASY
+1493 ETGTSY
-1499 TANTAGGYRVRQT
+1499 SANTTGGYRVRQT

-1524 VKVNPCRTAGES
+1524 VKVNPCRIAGEPD
-1536 NVFETESTLSVFP
+1536 VFETEYALTVFP
-1549 NPVFQE
+1549 NPVLQD
-1555 ATIIISSDLTV
+1555 ATITISSDLTV
-1566 DNGSI
+1566 DNGNL

-1579 CVLKEEHL
+1579 CVQRIEHL
-1587 QSNALDF
+1587 QSNSLDF
-1594 RNENLK
+1594 NKENLK

-1611 DGYKMTSKFIVQ
+1611 DGFKLTSKFIIQ

>member
-1 LFQSIIKND
+1 
-10 FQMKGIFK
+10 MKGIFK

>member
-1 LFQSIIKND
+1 
-10 FQMKGIFK
+10 MKGIFK

-23 LLIIQATCVLN
+23 LFIIQATYVLN
-34 AQDSRNFWREVSSI
+34 AQDSKIFWREVSTI

-70 LQQYLNTAKPEPSQ
+70 LQQYLNTAKAEPSQ
-84 TSNLTNGLMLE
+84 TANLKNGLMLE
-95 VPMPD
+95 IPMPD

-109 QYNIMHPDLA
+109 QYNVMHPDLA

-128 TGKGINDVTS
+128 TGQGIDDVTA

-166 QKTVNYY
+166 QNTVNYY

-186 FECSLADETA
+186 FECSLADKTA
-196 MEIQNTVSNTVQRTN
+196 MEIQNANGNTVQRTN

-216 TYRLALACTGE
+216 TYRLALSCTGE

-279 PFTNNNGSTLLSQ
+279 PFTNNNGSTMLGQ

-335 TGNSAPSGD
+335 TGSGSPSGD

-369 GSCNGN
+369 GSCSGN

-441 VVTNMGNN
+441 VVTNMGYN
-449 CSIPISTPFVLT
+449 CTIPISTPFVLT

-479 DLGSAGAWN
+479 DLGPAGAWN

-527 PNQARTLKFRLTA
+527 SNQARTLKFRLTA
-540 RDSRTGGGGIMHPDT
+540 RDSRTGGGGIMHPDS
-555 NLIVTVVNAGGAFAV
+555 NVIVTVVNAGGAFAV

-613 YTYPTVLLAT
+613 YTYPTVLLAS

-636 ISTTTARVKVEAV
+636 ISTTTARMKVEAV

-677 SPLSFCKGTLLNVSY
+677 SPLSFCKGASLNVPY
-692 TVDAAANAGNIF
+692 TVDAAANAGNVF
-704 TAQLSNSSGS
+704 TAQLSNASGS

-726 TTAGTINCQIPVGT
+726 TSAGTITCQIPLGT
-740 ATGTGYRI
+740 ATGAAFRI

-755 SVIGSIN
+755 SVIGSDN
-762 NSNLTVSSDPTPTIS
+762 NSNITVNGSPTPSIS
-777 GATTFCSGSS
+777 GTTSFCSGSS
-787 TTLSAGAGYSAY
+787 TTL
-799 LWSTGATTQG
+799 
-809 INVNTT
+809 N
-815 GTFTVTVTNS
+815 
-825 SGCTGS
+825 
-831 ATAATTANANPT
+831 
-843 PSISGNTTFCQGS
+843 
-856 STTLSAGS
+856 AGS
-864 GYSAYLWSNGATTSS
+864 GYSTYLWSTGATTSS

-909 SNPTPSISGATSFC
+909 
-923 LGSSTTLSAGVGFS
+923 
-937 AYLWSN
+937 
-943 GATTSSINVS
+943 
-953 TAGIF
+953 
-958 TVTVTNA
+958 
-965 SGCTGSTS
+965 
-973 ATTTVNPLPVA
+973 PLPVA
-984 TITPSGNIS
+984 SITPSGNVT
-993 TCNSSQLL
+993 TCNASQLL
-1001 NAGTGIGFNFQWR
+1001 NAATGVGYNFQWR
-1014 LNSNNILG
+1014 LNSNNISG

-1032 SGNYDVVVTLAGCS
+1032 SGIYDVVVTLTGCS
-1046 ATSSQSIL
+1046 ATSSQTIL
-1054 TLGTGSPQ
+1054 TLGTGLPQ

-1071 CAGSN
+1071 CAGAN
-1076 VQLSAPA
+1076 VMLSAPA

-1104 YYASSAGQYYCKVT
+1104 YNASSAGQYYCKVT

-1128 VVSVINNPTPTIS
+1128 VISVINNPTPTIS
-1141 SSTSLSFC
+1141 SSTALSFC
-1149 VPGYV
+1149 APGYV
-1154 TLTANTF
+1154 ALTANTF
-1161 AGVNYQWQFNSVDIP
+1161 TGVNYQWQFNSVDIP
-1176 GATSQIYNA
+1176 GATAQTYNA

-1193 IETANGCVKSKS
+1193 IQTANGCSKSKTV
-1205 ISVQKATSVTAQI
+1205 SVQKANSVIAQI

-1224 TLCSPTGTVNMALV
+1224 TLCSPVGTVNMELV

-1251 GVDISN
+1251 GVDIS
-1257 ATGTTYAATS
+1257 GSISTTYAATS
-1267 SGSYSCKV
+1267 SGSYTCKV

-1334 GATSPTLTVNTAGSY
+1334 GETSPTLTVNTAGSY

-1378 SGTATICAGQ
+1378 SGIATICAGQ
-1388 VFHLSV
+1388 IFQMSV
-1394 TSNPIYTY
+1394 TSNPVYTY
-1402 QWYRNNVAIN
+1402 QWYRNNVAMS
-1412 GAVNPS
+1412 GAVNS
-1418 CNVTSAGTYYA
+1418 TYNVTSAGTYYA
-1429 IASLNGI
+1429 
-1436 CPVTTANLVLTVIN
+1436 
-1450 NPTPTITASGPTTI
+1450 
-1464 CNGQNVVLSTNS
+1464 
-1476 WPGVVYQW
+1476 
-1484 TKNSVDITG
+1484 
-1493 ETGASY
+1493 
-1499 TANTAGGYRVRQT
+1499 
-1512 GNGCSKL
+1512 
-1519 SPLVQ
+1519 
-1524 VKVNPCRTAGES
+1524 
-1536 NVFETESTLSVFP
+1536 
-1549 NPVFQE
+1549 
-1555 ATIIISSDLTV
+1555 
-1566 DNGSI
+1566 
-1571 LIYDVLGN
+1571 
-1579 CVLKEEHL
+1579 
-1587 QSNALDF
+1587 
-1594 RNENLK
+1594 
-1600 PGIYFVYFTNG
+1600 
-1611 DGYKMTSKFIVQ
+1611 

>member
-1 LFQSIIKND
+1 
-10 FQMKGIFK
+10 MKGIFK

-649 GNIFFDISNTNFT
+649 GNIFFDISNINFT

>member
-1 LFQSIIKND
+1 
-10 FQMKGIFK
+10 MKGIFK

-179 NLIRQNS
+179 NLVRQNS

-740 ATGTGYRI
+740 ADRNRI
-748 RVISSNP
+748 Q
-755 SVIGSIN
+755 
-762 NSNLTVSSDPTPTIS
+762 NSCD
-777 GATTFCSGSS
+777 
-787 TTLSAGAGYSAY
+787 
-799 LWSTGATTQG
+799 
-809 INVNTT
+809 
-815 GTFTVTVTNS
+815 
-825 SGCTGS
+825 
-831 ATAATTANANPT
+831 
-843 PSISGNTTFCQGS
+843 
-856 STTLSAGS
+856 
-864 GYSAYLWSNGATTSS
+864 
-879 INVSTA
+879 
-885 GTFTVTVTN
+885 
-894 ASGCTGSTSATTTVN
+894 
-909 SNPTPSISGATSFC
+909 
-923 LGSSTTLSAGVGFS
+923 
-937 AYLWSN
+937 
-943 GATTSSINVS
+943 
-953 TAGIF
+953 
-958 TVTVTNA
+958 
-965 SGCTGSTS
+965 
-973 ATTTVNPLPVA
+973 
-984 TITPSGNIS
+984 
-993 TCNSSQLL
+993 
-1001 NAGTGIGFNFQWR
+1001 
-1014 LNSNNILG
+1014 
-1022 ATADNYTATV
+1022 
-1032 SGNYDVVVTLAGCS
+1032 
-1046 ATSSQSIL
+1046 
-1054 TLGTGSPQ
+1054 
-1062 ITANGSTNI
+1062 
-1071 CAGSN
+1071 
-1076 VQLSAPA
+1076 
-1083 GASSYQWYRNNVALG
+1083 
-1098 TSVNQN
+1098 
-1104 YYASSAGQYYCKVT
+1104 
-1118 GTCSGNSNVI
+1118 
-1128 VVSVINNPTPTIS
+1128 
-1141 SSTSLSFC
+1141 
-1149 VPGYV
+1149 
-1154 TLTANTF
+1154 
-1161 AGVNYQWQFNSVDIP
+1161 
-1176 GATSQIYNA
+1176 
-1185 TQAGGYRV
+1185 
-1193 IETANGCVKSKS
+1193 
-1205 ISVQKATSVTAQI
+1205 
-1218 NTNDQT
+1218 
-1224 TLCSPTGTVNMALV
+1224 
-1238 NPIPGYS
+1238 
-1245 YQWQKN
+1245 
-1251 GVDISN
+1251 
-1257 ATGTTYAATS
+1257 
-1267 SGSYSCKV
+1267 
-1275 SASCGTTISNAI
+1275 
-1287 PVSIGSFSA
+1287 
-1296 SVLPAGTVTICTG
+1296 
-1309 ASVVLSASTG
+1309 
-1319 TGFTYQWKNNGVDIN
+1319 
-1334 GATSPTLTVNTAGSY
+1334 
-1349 SVYMTSPCGNA
+1349 
-1360 TSNVVTVN
+1360 
-1368 SATVSAVISP
+1368 
-1378 SGTATICAGQ
+1378 
-1388 VFHLSV
+1388 
-1394 TSNPIYTY
+1394 
-1402 QWYRNNVAIN
+1402 
-1412 GAVNPS
+1412 
-1418 CNVTSAGTYYA
+1418 
-1429 IASLNGI
+1429 
-1436 CPVTTANLVLTVIN
+1436 
-1450 NPTPTITASGPTTI
+1450 
-1464 CNGQNVVLSTNS
+1464 
-1476 WPGVVYQW
+1476 
-1484 TKNSVDITG
+1484 
-1493 ETGASY
+1493 
-1499 TANTAGGYRVRQT
+1499 
-1512 GNGCSKL
+1512 
-1519 SPLVQ
+1519 
-1524 VKVNPCRTAGES
+1524 
-1536 NVFETESTLSVFP
+1536 
-1549 NPVFQE
+1549 
-1555 ATIIISSDLTV
+1555 
-1566 DNGSI
+1566 
-1571 LIYDVLGN
+1571 
-1579 CVLKEEHL
+1579 
-1587 QSNALDF
+1587 
-1594 RNENLK
+1594 
-1600 PGIYFVYFTNG
+1600 
-1611 DGYKMTSKFIVQ
+1611 